1 MYYNAICIFYFYR
14 TQRAHSTHYTGV
26 EMNKLNLKKLLTLL
40 VCLTLIVSVVLLA
53 ACNKNDDN
61 KGSTEDN
68 TSASPSFTN
77 GNFRSYTTSD
87 KGYPYA
93 PSSFTGS
100 PTSDTEGST
109 LPKLETVKRGVIN
122 LADYQNL
129 GAWCTF
135 SKFDANRLTD
145 EEDAKNYNKD
155 DNVLM
160 INNTEA
166 RYYMYRSSEFSA
178 AANTKYLLQVD
189 VRTANLDGGEKKG
202 ATIKIAKSYSSGS
215 SIPATEGY
223 ASFDA
228 ITVGEWTTYSF
239 IIDGKYNGSTSL
251 ELQLMLGNNNLRDEY
266 KTSGYAFFDNIR
278 LTTVKDD
285 TVLPAGE
292 NVKTITLSVPN
303 GSFDYKTTSDY
314 PYLYNRVT
322 TTDTNSNY
330 GLVNKVDAKDGKIT
344 LVGEYKIDA
353 DALKD
358 HDKDHGNVFAIYN
371 VAEARMGFYTTNP
384 LYFKRGGYY
393 KVTVSLNTDYIESGS
408 AYLALGKSKDLS
420 DNTVIEIGKDAAN
433 PGWKEHV
440 FYVYANEN
448 TADELYFH
456 FGLGKDSDNK
466 AKGYILVDDLKI
478 EETDDTTQTGD
489 YVTDNRFKPTDNK
502 LTDAFVNKSGTD
514 INGVPVT
521 ITGDGEEFSVDDK
534 TPYVSSNFSERNRKF
549 TSAKATIAK
558 FQTKA
563 TLQKDTYYRFSVWV
577 RTVDVPSTSGVVLTV
592 YDGDKDTNSAVK
604 AIATFAAVTTDKD
617 LADSSSSL
625 NGYRE
630 LVCYFHTASLQE
642 QVVTFEISLGS
653 GGAFTSST
661 LFSGTAYIAN
671 ASLVE
676 TDYTKYNGASA
687 SGTYE
692 KKYDWYETLSSE
704 TFTNGQFQKYNYS
717 DTKFFKD
724 GGVNEK
730 GEFQSTSF
738 GVPSGWTLKGE
749 KDKAVAGIVDV
760 NRDALL
766 SNLATKLG
774 VPVDTLKTAP
784 FECKEEDVE
793 TFGIYAGGDSYL
805 FINSADV
812 EGLAKES
819 VRVGYVSNSFTLN
832 ANSYYKIS
840 VMVKVMGDS
849 KASVYLMTD
858 NNIAETNVDSK
869 FENIEA
875 STASQTG
882 GWKRYTFYVKTGFSS
897 ISATLG
903 LYLGGKDVD
912 IALTDA
918 NMVLADGLNGKY
930 VKVDGA
936 YEVYNKNTH
945 KDATETYNYSGS
957 AKGGTVLFDYVIK
970 EDISESVYN
979 AKTASAT
986 ASAADEYE
994 ETKRVEMNLDS
1005 FGLAITPDEN
1015 KPTSPKGWTKTS
1027 LTKDTD
1033 TEQLQSGVIY
1043 STDYKA
1049 HSGESCLIIPYLNT
1063 AGASYYASDAKTLTK
1078 DGFYKISVWA
1088 KLSEGHTGKAYIT
1101 LVATNY
1107 GENSKYVDYAS
1118 QTIEVDSTDWKEYV
1132 FFIKAP
1138 SSDTKIDK
1146 YGDNAKDLS
1155 LKIRLGFGES
1165 ADNKASGYVLF
1176 DDVLIEKLDV
1186 KADDFDKLVDDF
1198 KAEPANAGLTVNTVK
1213 YSAID
1218 KEEETTPDK
1227 EPDKENNKDS
1237 GKNFNWVIFTS
1248 VAFGAIVIIAVAAF
1262 FIKKYLPKHKEGK
1275 QQVDKKKTSKKKE
1288 DDYKNLND

>member
-1 MYYNAICIFYFYR
+1 
-14 TQRAHSTHYTGV
+14 
-26 EMNKLNLKKLLTLL
+26 MNKLNLKKLLTLL

-53 ACNKNDDN
+53 ACNKKDDN

-135 SKFDANRLTD
+135 SKFDAKRLTD

-166 RYYMYRSSEFSA
+166 RYYMYRSSEFSV

-189 VRTANLDGGEKKG
+189 VRTANLDGGKEKG

-228 ITVGEWTTYSF
+228 VTVGEWTTYSF

-285 TVLPAGE
+285 TVLPTE

-330 GLVNKVDAKDGKIT
+330 GLVNAVDAKDGKIT

-358 HDKDHGNVFAIYN
+358 PKDPLKDHGNVFAIYN

-393 KVTVSLNTDYIESGS
+393 KVTVSLNTDNVESGK

-420 DNTVIEIGKDAAN
+420 DNTVIEIGKDAAT

-456 FGLGKDSDNK
+456 FGLGKDSGDK
-466 AKGYILVDDLKI
+466 AKGYILIDDLKI

-489 YVTDNRFKPTDNK
+489 YVTDNRFKPEDNK
-502 LTDAFVNKSGTD
+502 LINAFVNNNKSD
-514 INGVPVT
+514 DNINGVPVT
-521 ITGDGEEFSVDDK
+521 ITGDGEKFSENDK
-534 TPYVSSNFSERNRKF
+534 TPYVSSIFSESNRKF
-549 TSAKATIAK
+549 TSEKATLAK
-558 FQTKA
+558 FQTTA
-563 TLQKDTYYRFSVWV
+563 TLEKDSYYRFSVWV

-592 YDGDKDTNSAVK
+592 YDGNKNTNSAVK

-630 LVCYFHTASLQE
+630 LVCYFHTASLQK
-642 QVVTFEISLGS
+642 QAVTFEISLGS

-760 NRDALL
+760 NRENLL
-766 SNLATKLG
+766 NNLATKLG
-774 VPVDTLKTAP
+774 ITAEVLKAVPVDANDKP
-784 FECKEEDVE
+784 VE
-793 TFGIYAGGDSYL
+793 TFGIYAGGNSYL
-805 FINSADV
+805 LINSADV

-840 VMVKVMGDS
+840 VMVKVINGQ
-849 KASVYLMTD
+849 ASVYLMTD

-903 LYLGGKDVD
+903 LYLGGQDKD

-918 NMVLADGLNGKY
+918 NMTKLENDLSGKY
-930 VKVDGA
+930 VREVAEDGTVTFV
-936 YEVYNKNTH
+936 VYNKNTH
-945 KDATETYNYSGS
+945 KDVKDTYNYNGS

-970 EDISESVYN
+970 EDISE
-979 AKTASAT
+979 SAT

-1005 FGLAITPDEN
+1005 FGLATTPDEN

-1088 KLSEGHTGKAYIT
+1088 KLSAGHTGKAYIT

-1118 QTIEVDSTDWKEYV
+1118 QTIEVNSTDWKEYV

-1186 KADDFDKLVDDF
+1186 KADEFDKHVNDF
-1198 KAEPANAGLTVNTVK
+1198 KAAPEHAGLTVNTVK

-1248 VAFGAIVIIAVAAF
+1248 VAFGAIVVIAVAAF

>member
-1 MYYNAICIFYFYR
+1 
-14 TQRAHSTHYTGV
+14 
-26 EMNKLNLKKLLTLL
+26 MNKLNLKKLLTLL

-61 KGSTEDN
+61 KGSTEDS

-135 SKFDANRLTD
+135 SKFDAKRLTD

-166 RYYMYRSSEFSA
+166 RYYMYRSSEFSV

-189 VRTANLDGGEKKG
+189 VRTANLNGGAKNG

-285 TVLPAGE
+285 TVLPTE

-330 GLVNKVDAKDGKIT
+330 GLVNEVDAKDGKIT
-344 LVGEYKIDA
+344 LVNEYAVDA
-353 DALKD
+353 AAVEG
-358 HDKDHGNVFAIYN
+358 HGSVFAIYN
-371 VAEARMGFYTTNP
+371 VADARMGFYTTNP

-420 DNTVIEIGKDAAN
+420 DNKIIPVGKDTEH

-456 FGLGKDSDNK
+456 FGLGKDSDDK

-521 ITGDGEEFSVDDK
+521 ITGDGEEFSADDK

-577 RTVDVPSTSGVVLTV
+577 RTVDVPSTSGVVLTI
-592 YDGDKDTNSAVK
+592 YDGNKDDTNPAAK

-630 LVCYFHTASLQE
+630 LVCYFHTASLQN
-642 QVVTFEISLGS
+642 QDVTFEISLGS

-805 FINSADV
+805 LINSADV

-858 NNIAETNVDSK
+858 NNISETNVDSK

-875 STASQTG
+875 STGVATG

-945 KDATETYNYSGS
+945 KDATETYNYKDS

-1118 QTIEVDSTDWKEYV
+1118 QTIEVNSTSWKEYV

-1146 YGDNAKDLS
+1146 YGENAKDLS

-1248 VAFGAIVIIAVAAF
+1248 VAFGAIVVIAVAAF

>member
-1 MYYNAICIFYFYR
+1 
-14 TQRAHSTHYTGV
+14 
-26 EMNKLNLKKLLTLL
+26 MNKLNLKKLLTLL

-53 ACNKNDDN
+53 ACNKKTDDN
-61 KGSTEDN
+61 KTPDN

-87 KGYPYA
+87 KGYPHA

-135 SKFDANRLTD
+135 SKFDAKRLTG

-189 VRTANLDGGEKKG
+189 VRTANLNGGEKKG

-228 ITVGEWTTYSF
+228 VTVGEWTTYSF

-285 TVLPAGE
+285 TVLPTE

-330 GLVNKVDAKDGKIT
+330 GLVNEVDAKDGKIT
-344 LVGEYKIDA
+344 LVNEYKVAA
-353 DALKD
+353 DAVKG
-358 HDKDHGNVFAIYN
+358 HGSVFAIYN
-371 VAEARMGFYTTNP
+371 VADARMGFYTTNP

-393 KVTVSLNTDYIESGS
+393 KVTVSLNTKYVENGK

-420 DNTVIEIGKDAAN
+420 DNTVIEIAQKDSEN
-433 PGWKEHV
+433 NGWNEYT

-478 EETDDTTQTGD
+478 EETEDTTQTGD
-489 YVTDNRFKPTDNK
+489 YVTDNRFKPADNK

-521 ITGDGEEFSVDDK
+521 ITGDGEEFSADDK

-549 TSAKATIAK
+549 TSAKATLAK

-592 YDGDKDTNSAVK
+592 YDGDKDVNSAAK

-630 LVCYFHTASLQE
+630 LVCYFHTASLQN
-642 QVVTFEISLGS
+642 QDVTFEISLGS

-760 NRDALL
+760 NRENLL
-766 SNLATKLG
+766 NNLATKIGITAEVLKA
-774 VPVDTLKTAP
+774 VPVNADDKP
-784 FECKEEDVE
+784 VE

-805 FINSADV
+805 LINSADV

-858 NNIAETNVDSK
+858 NNISETNVDSK

-912 IALTDA
+912 IALTDT

-930 VKVDGA
+930 VKKA
-936 YEVYNKNTH
+936 ANEYEVYNKNTH
-945 KDATETYNYSGS
+945 KDATETYNYKDS

-1005 FGLAITPDEN
+1005 FGLATTPDEN

-1118 QTIEVDSTDWKEYV
+1118 QTIEVNSTEWKEYV

-1146 YGDNAKDLS
+1146 YGENAKDLS

-1186 KADDFDKLVDDF
+1186 KADDFDKHVSDF
-1198 KAEPANAGLTVNTVK
+1198 KAANAGLTVNTVK

-1227 EPDKENNKDS
+1227 EPGKEDNKNS

-1248 VAFGAIVIIAVAAF
+1248 VAFGAIVVIAVAAF

-1275 QQVDKKKTSKKKE
+1275 QQVDKKKASKKKE

>member
-1 MYYNAICIFYFYR
+1 
-14 TQRAHSTHYTGV
+14 
-26 EMNKLNLKKLLTLL
+26 MNKLNLKKLLTLL

-53 ACNKNDDN
+53 ACNKKTDDN
-61 KGSTEDN
+61 KTPDN

-135 SKFDANRLTD
+135 SKFDAKRLTG

-166 RYYMYRSSEFSA
+166 RYYMYRSSEFSV

-189 VRTANLDGGEKKG
+189 VRTANLNGGEKKG

-228 ITVGEWTTYSF
+228 VTVGEWTTYSF

-285 TVLPAGE
+285 TVLPTE

-330 GLVNKVDAKDGKIT
+330 GLVNEVDAKDGKIT
-344 LVGEYKIDA
+344 LVNEYAVDA
-353 DALKD
+353 AAVEG
-358 HDKDHGNVFAIYN
+358 HGSVFAIYN
-371 VAEARMGFYTTNP
+371 VADARMGFYTTNP

-393 KVTVSLNTDYIESGS
+393 KVTVSLNTKYVENGK

-420 DNTVIEIGKDAAN
+420 DNTIIEIAQKDSEN
-433 PGWKEHV
+433 NGWNEYT

-489 YVTDNRFKPTDNK
+489 YVTDNRFKSADNK

-521 ITGDGEEFSVDDK
+521 ITGDGEEFSADDK
-534 TPYVSSNFSERNRKF
+534 TPYESTAFSTNNRKF
-549 TSAKATIAK
+549 TSAKATLAK

-592 YDGDKDTNSAVK
+592 YDGDKDVNSAAK

-630 LVCYFHTASLQE
+630 LVCYFHTASLQN
-642 QVVTFEISLGS
+642 QDVTFEISLGS

-760 NRDALL
+760 NRENLL
-766 SNLATKLG
+766 NNLATKIGITAEVLKA
-774 VPVDTLKTAP
+774 VPVDANDKP
-784 FECKEEDVE
+784 VE
-793 TFGIYAGGDSYL
+793 TFGIYAGGNSYL
-805 FINSADV
+805 LINSADV

-840 VMVKVMGDS
+840 VMVKVINGQ
-849 KASVYLMTD
+849 ASVYLMTD

-869 FENIEA
+869 FENIGA
-875 STASQTG
+875 STGVMTG

-930 VKVDGA
+930 VKKA
-936 YEVYNKNTH
+936 ANEYEVYNKNTH
-945 KDATETYNYSGS
+945 KDATETYNYKDS

-1005 FGLAITPDEN
+1005 FGLATTPDEN

-1118 QTIEVDSTDWKEYV
+1118 QTIEVNSTDWKEYV

-1146 YGDNAKDLS
+1146 YGENAKDLS

-1186 KADDFDKLVDDF
+1186 KADEFDKHVNDF
-1198 KAEPANAGLTVNTVK
+1198 KAANTGLTVNTVK

-1248 VAFGAIVIIAVAAF
+1248 VAFGAIVVIAVAAF

>member
-1 MYYNAICIFYFYR
+1 
-14 TQRAHSTHYTGV
+14 
-26 EMNKLNLKKLLTLL
+26 MNKLNLKKLLTLL
-40 VCLTLIVSVVLLA
+40 VCLTLIASVVLLA

-135 SKFDANRLTD
+135 SKFDAKRLTG

-189 VRTANLDGGEKKG
+189 VRTANLNGGEKKG

-285 TVLPAGE
+285 TVLPTE

-314 PYLYNRVT
+314 PYLYNRIT

-330 GLVNKVDAKDGKIT
+330 GLVNEFGAKDENGKIT

-353 DALKD
+353 DAL
-358 HDKDHGNVFAIYN
+358 KDHGNVFAIYN

-393 KVTVSLNTDYIESGS
+393 KVTVSLNTDNVESGK

-478 EETDDTTQTGD
+478 EETDDTTQPD
-489 YVTDNRFKPTDNK
+489 APNVTDNRFKAEDNK
-502 LTDAFVNKSGTD
+502 LTDAFINKSGTD

-521 ITGDGEEFSVDDK
+521 IIGDGEKFSADDK
-534 TPYVSSNFSERNRKF
+534 TPYVSSIFSARNRKF
-549 TSAKATIAK
+549 TSAKATLAK

-592 YDGDKDTNSAVK
+592 YDGDKDENSAAK

-724 GGVNEK
+724 GGKDSSNTDAV
-730 GEFQSTSF
+730 FQSTSF

-760 NRDALL
+760 NRENLL
-766 SNLATKLG
+766 NNLATKLG
-774 VPVDTLKTAP
+774 VSVDTLKTAP

-793 TFGIYAGGDSYL
+793 TFGIYAGGSSYL
-805 FINSADV
+805 LINSANV

-858 NNIAETNVDSK
+858 NNISETNVDSK
-869 FENIEA
+869 FENIVEA

-903 LYLGGKDVD
+903 LYLGGEDKD

-918 NMVLADGLNGKY
+918 NMVPTGGLNGKY
-930 VKVDGA
+930 VKKADNE

-945 KDATETYNYSGS
+945 KDATETYNYSGK
-957 AKGGTVLFDYVIK
+957 ANGGTVLFDYVIK

-1005 FGLAITPDEN
+1005 FGLATTPDEN

-1118 QTIEVDSTDWKEYV
+1118 QTIEVNSTDWKEYV

-1176 DDVLIEKLDV
+1176 DDVLIEKLDA
-1186 KADDFDKLVDDF
+1186 KADTFDQYVNDF
-1198 KAEPANAGLTVNTVK
+1198 KAANADLTVNTVK

-1227 EPDKENNKDS
+1227 EPDKENSKDS

-1248 VAFGAIVIIAVAAF
+1248 VAFGAIVVIAVAAF

>member
-1 MYYNAICIFYFYR
+1 
-14 TQRAHSTHYTGV
+14 
-26 EMNKLNLKKLLTLL
+26 MNKLNLKKLLTLL

-53 ACNKNDDN
+53 ACNKKDDN

-135 SKFDANRLTD
+135 SKFDAKRLTG

-166 RYYMYRSSEFSA
+166 RYYMYRSSEFSV

-189 VRTANLDGGEKKG
+189 VRTANLNGGEKKG

-228 ITVGEWTTYSF
+228 VTVGEWTTYSF

-285 TVLPAGE
+285 TVLPTE

-330 GLVNKVDAKDGKIT
+330 GLVNEVDAKDGKIT
-344 LVGEYKIDA
+344 LVNEYAVDA
-353 DALKD
+353 AAVKG
-358 HDKDHGNVFAIYN
+358 HGSVFAIYN
-371 VAEARMGFYTTNP
+371 VADARMGFYTTNP

-393 KVTVSLNTDYIESGS
+393 KVTVSLNTKYVENGK

-420 DNTVIEIGKDAAN
+420 DNTVIEIAQKDSEN
-433 PGWKEHV
+433 NGWNEYT

-456 FGLGKDSDNK
+456 FGLGKDSDDKNK

-478 EETDDTTQTGD
+478 EETDDISQTGD
-489 YVTDNRFKPTDNK
+489 NVTNSRFKPEDNK

-521 ITGDGEEFSVDDK
+521 ITGDGEEFSADDK
-534 TPYVSSNFSERNRKF
+534 TPYVSSIFSARNRKF
-549 TSAKATIAK
+549 TSAKATLAK

-592 YDGDKDTNSAVK
+592 YDGDKDVNSAAK

-630 LVCYFHTASLQE
+630 LVCYFHTASLQN
-642 QVVTFEISLGS
+642 QDVTFEISLGS

-760 NRDALL
+760 NRENLL
-766 SNLATKLG
+766 NNLATKIGITAEVLKA
-774 VPVDTLKTAP
+774 VPVDANDKP
-784 FECKEEDVE
+784 VE
-793 TFGIYAGGDSYL
+793 TFGIYAGGNSYL
-805 FINSADV
+805 LINSANV

-858 NNIAETNVDSK
+858 NNISETNVDSK

-903 LYLGGKDVD
+903 LYLGGQDKDV
-912 IALTDA
+912 ALTDA

-930 VKVDGA
+930 VKKA
-936 YEVYNKNTH
+936 ANEYEVYNKNTH
-945 KDATETYNYSGS
+945 KDATETYNYKDS

-1005 FGLAITPDEN
+1005 FGLATTPDEN

-1118 QTIEVDSTDWKEYV
+1118 QTIEVNSTDWKEYV

-1186 KADDFDKLVDDF
+1186 KADAFDKHVDDF
-1198 KAEPANAGLTVNTVK
+1198 KTANAGAKVNTVK

-1227 EPDKENNKDS
+1227 EPGKEDNKNS

-1248 VAFGAIVIIAVAAF
+1248 VAFGAIVVIAVAAF

>member
-1 MYYNAICIFYFYR
+1 
-14 TQRAHSTHYTGV
+14 
-26 EMNKLNLKKLLTLL
+26 MNKLNLKKLLTLL

-53 ACNKNDDN
+53 ACNKKPDDN
-61 KGSTEDN
+61 KTPDN

-122 LADYQNL
+122 LADYANL

-135 SKFDANRLTD
+135 SKFDAKRLTG

-166 RYYMYRSSEFSA
+166 RYYMYRSSEFSV

-189 VRTANLDGGEKKG
+189 VRTANLNGGEKKG

-228 ITVGEWTTYSF
+228 VTVGEWTTYSF

-285 TVLPAGE
+285 TVLPTE

-330 GLVNKVDAKDGKIT
+330 GLVNEVDAKDGKIT
-344 LVGEYKIDA
+344 LVNEYAVDA
-353 DALKD
+353 AAVKG
-358 HDKDHGNVFAIYN
+358 HGSVFAIYN
-371 VAEARMGFYTTNP
+371 VADARMGFYTTNP

-393 KVTVSLNTDYIESGS
+393 KVTVSLNTKYVENGK

-420 DNTVIEIGKDAAN
+420 DNTVIEIAQKDSEN
-433 PGWKEHV
+433 NGWNEYT

-456 FGLGKDSDNK
+456 FGLGKDSDDKNK

-478 EETDDTTQTGD
+478 EETDDISQTGD
-489 YVTDNRFKPTDNK
+489 NVTNSRFKPEDNK

-521 ITGDGEEFSVDDK
+521 ITGDGEEFSADDK
-534 TPYVSSNFSERNRKF
+534 TPYVSPIFSAKNRKF
-549 TSAKATIAK
+549 TSAKATLAK
-558 FQTKA
+558 FQTTAK
-563 TLQKDTYYRFSVWV
+563 LQKDTYYRFSVWV

-592 YDGDKDTNSAVK
+592 YDGDKDKNSAVK

-630 LVCYFHTASLQE
+630 LVCYFHTASTQDE
-642 QVVTFEISLGS
+642 QPVTFEISLGS

-724 GGVNEK
+724 GGKDSNNTDAV
-730 GEFQSTSF
+730 FQSTAF

-760 NRDALL
+760 NRENLL
-766 SNLATKLG
+766 NNLATKIGITAEVLKA
-774 VPVDTLKTAP
+774 VPVDANDKP
-784 FECKEEDVE
+784 VE
-793 TFGIYAGGDSYL
+793 TFGIYAGGNSYL
-805 FINSADV
+805 LINSVDV

-858 NNIAETNVDSK
+858 NNISETNVDSK
-869 FENIEA
+869 FENIVEA

-903 LYLGGKDVD
+903 LYLGGEDKD

-930 VKVDGA
+930 VKKA
-936 YEVYNKNTH
+936 ANEYEVYNKNTH
-945 KDATETYNYSGS
+945 KDATETYNYKDS

-1005 FGLAITPDEN
+1005 FGLATTPDEN

-1118 QTIEVDSTDWKEYV
+1118 QTIEVNSTDWKEYV

-1146 YGDNAKDLS
+1146 YGENAKDLS

-1186 KADDFDKLVDDF
+1186 KADEFDKHVNDF
-1198 KAEPANAGLTVNTVK
+1198 KAAHADLTVNTVK

-1227 EPDKENNKDS
+1227 EPGKEDNKDS
-1237 GKNFNWVIFTS
+1237 GKKFNWVIFTS
-1248 VAFGAIVIIAVAAF
+1248 VAFGAIVVIAVAAF

>member
-1 MYYNAICIFYFYR
+1 
-14 TQRAHSTHYTGV
+14 
-26 EMNKLNLKKLLTLL
+26 MNKLNLKKLLTLL

-53 ACNKNDDN
+53 ACNKKTDDN
-61 KGSTEDN
+61 KTTDN

-87 KGYPYA
+87 SGYPYA

-100 PTSDTEGST
+100 PTSNAEGST

-122 LADYQNL
+122 LADYANL

-135 SKFDANRLTD
+135 QKFDAKRLTD

-285 TVLPAGE
+285 TVLPTE

-330 GLVNKVDAKDGKIT
+330 GLVNEVDAKDGKIT
-344 LVGEYKIDA
+344 LVNEYAVDA
-353 DALKD
+353 AAVEG
-358 HDKDHGNVFAIYN
+358 HGSVFAIYN
-371 VAEARMGFYTTNP
+371 VTDARMGFYTTNP

-393 KVTVSLNTDYIESGS
+393 KVTVSLNTKHVENGK

-420 DNTVIEIGKDAAN
+420 DNTVIEIEQKDSEN
-433 PGWKEHV
+433 NGWNEYT

-478 EETDDTTQTGD
+478 EETDDTTQTGGN
-489 YVTDNRFKPTDNK
+489 VTDNRFKPTDNK

-521 ITGDGEEFSVDDK
+521 ITGDGEEFSADDK

-592 YDGDKDTNSAVK
+592 YDGDKDKNSAVK

-630 LVCYFHTASLQE
+630 LVCYFHTSSLQN
-642 QVVTFEISLGS
+642 QDVTFEISLGS

-692 KKYDWYETLSSE
+692 KKYDWYETLSGE

-760 NRDALL
+760 NRENLL
-766 SNLATKLG
+766 NNLATKLG
-774 VPVDTLKTAP
+774 VSVDTLKNAP
-784 FECKEEDVE
+784 FTPADKDIA
-793 TFGIYAGGDSYL
+793 TYGIYAGGSSYL
-805 FINSADV
+805 LINSENV
-812 EGLAKES
+812 PGLAKES

-875 STASQTG
+875 STGVITG

-912 IALTDA
+912 VELTDD
-918 NMVLADGLNGKY
+918 NVKLAEGTTGKYTKVEGKY
-930 VKVDGA
+930 VL
-936 YEVYNKNTH
+936 YNKNVHTGENV
-945 KDATETYNYSGS
+945 ETYNYKES

-970 EDISESVYN
+970 EDISESVYD

-986 ASAADEYE
+986 ASAANEYE

-1005 FGLAITPDEN
+1005 FGLATTPDQD

-1118 QTIEVDSTDWKEYV
+1118 QTIEVNSTDWKEYV

-1186 KADDFDKLVDDF
+1186 KADDFDKHVNDF
-1198 KAEPANAGLTVNTVK
+1198 KAAHADLTVNTVK

-1248 VAFGAIVIIAVAAF
+1248 VAFGAIVVIAVAAF

>member
-1 MYYNAICIFYFYR
+1 
-14 TQRAHSTHYTGV
+14 
-26 EMNKLNLKKLLTLL
+26 MNKLNLKKLLTLL

-53 ACNKNDDN
+53 ACNKKDDN

-135 SKFDANRLTD
+135 SKFDAKRLTD

-166 RYYMYRSSEFSA
+166 RYYMYRSSEFSV

-228 ITVGEWTTYSF
+228 VTVGEWTTYSF

-285 TVLPAGE
+285 TVLPTE

-330 GLVNKVDAKDGKIT
+330 GLVNEVDAKDGKIT
-344 LVGEYKIDA
+344 LVNEYAVDA
-353 DALKD
+353 AAVEG
-358 HDKDHGNVFAIYN
+358 HGSVFAIYN
-371 VAEARMGFYTTNP
+371 VADARMGFYTTNP

-420 DNTVIEIGKDAAN
+420 DNTIIPVGKDAAN

-456 FGLGKDSDNK
+456 FGLGKDGDNK

-502 LTDAFVNKSGTD
+502 LTEAFVNKNKIGEN

-521 ITGDGEEFSVDDK
+521 IIGDGEKFSADDA
-534 TPYVSSNFSERNRKF
+534 PYKSTAFSDNNRKF
-549 TSAKATIAK
+549 TSEKATLAK

-592 YDGDKDTNSAVK
+592 YDGDIIDKNSAAK

-642 QVVTFEISLGS
+642 QDVTFEISLGS

-717 DTKFFKD
+717 DTKFFKK

-730 GEFQSTSF
+730 GKFQSTSF

-760 NRDALL
+760 NREDLL
-766 SNLATKLG
+766 NNLATKLG
-774 VPVDTLKTAP
+774 VSVDTLKNAP
-784 FECKEEDVE
+784 FTPDKDITTYGTFAGGSSYLLINSEDVP
-793 TFGIYAGGDSYL
+793 
-805 FINSADV
+805 
-812 EGLAKES
+812 GLAKET

-840 VMVKVMGDS
+840 VLVKVIKGQ
-849 KASVYLMTD
+849 ASVYLMTD
-858 NNIAETNVDSK
+858 NNIAETNKNSK
-869 FENIEA
+869 FESIN
-875 STASQTG
+875 STVSSETG
-882 GWKRYTFYVKTGFSS
+882 DWKRYTFYVKTGFSS

-912 IALTDA
+912 VDA
-918 NMVLADGLNGKY
+918 NMEEAAPGTTGKYTKVDGKY
-930 VKVDGA
+930 VL
-936 YEVYNKNTH
+936 YNKNVHTGDEV
-945 KDATETYNYSGS
+945 KTYNYNGS
-957 AKGGTVLFDYVIK
+957 ATGGTVLFDYVIK
-970 EDISESVYN
+970 EDISESVYDI
-979 AKTASAT
+979 KTAEAV
-986 ASAADEYE
+986 ASADGSIE
-994 ETKRVEMNLDS
+994 EINRVEMNLDS
-1005 FGLAITPDEN
+1005 FGLATTPDED

-1033 TEQLQSGVIY
+1033 TEYLQSGVIY
-1043 STDYKA
+1043 STTYKA
-1049 HSGESCLIIPYLNT
+1049 HSGDSCLIIPYRNT
-1063 AGASYYASDAKTLTK
+1063 ETGPGASYYASDAKTLTK

-1118 QTIEVDSTDWKEYV
+1118 QTIEVNSTDWKEYV

-1176 DDVLIEKLDV
+1176 DDVLIEKLNV
-1186 KADDFDKLVDDF
+1186 KTEGEFDKHVSDF
-1198 KAEPANAGLTVNTVK
+1198 KAKPEHAGLTVNTVK

-1248 VAFGAIVIIAVAAF
+1248 VAFGAIVVIAVAAF

-1275 QQVDKKKTSKKKE
+1275 PQVDKKKTSKKKE

>member
-1 MYYNAICIFYFYR
+1 
-14 TQRAHSTHYTGV
+14 
-26 EMNKLNLKKLLTLL
+26 MNKLNLKKLLTLL

-53 ACNKNDDN
+53 ACNKKTDDN
-61 KGSTEDN
+61 KTTDN

-135 SKFDANRLTD
+135 SKFDAKRLTG

-189 VRTANLDGGEKKG
+189 VRTANLNGGEKKG

-285 TVLPAGE
+285 TVLPTE

-330 GLVNKVDAKDGKIT
+330 GLVNEVDAKDGKIT
-344 LVGEYKIDA
+344 LVNEYKVAA
-353 DALKD
+353 DAVKG
-358 HDKDHGNVFAIYN
+358 HGSVFAIYN
-371 VAEARMGFYTTNP
+371 VADARMGFYTTNP

-393 KVTVSLNTDYIESGS
+393 KITVSLNTKYVENGK

-420 DNTVIEIGKDAAN
+420 DNTVIEIAQKDSEN
-433 PGWKEHV
+433 NGWNEYT

-489 YVTDNRFKPTDNK
+489 YVTDNRFKPADNK

-521 ITGDGEEFSVDDK
+521 ITGDGEEFSADDK

-549 TSAKATIAK
+549 TSAKATLAK

-592 YDGDKDTNSAVK
+592 YDGDKDENSAVK

-630 LVCYFHTASLQE
+630 LVCYFHTASLQN
-642 QVVTFEISLGS
+642 QDVTFEISLGS

-760 NRDALL
+760 NRENLL
-766 SNLATKLG
+766 NNLATKLG
-774 VPVDTLKTAP
+774 ITAEVLKAVPVDANDKP
-784 FECKEEDVE
+784 VE
-793 TFGIYAGGDSYL
+793 TFGIYAGGSSYL
-805 FINSADV
+805 LINSADV

-875 STASQTG
+875 STGVMTG

-930 VKVDGA
+930 VKKA
-936 YEVYNKNTH
+936 ANEYEVYNKNTH
-945 KDATETYNYSGS
+945 KDATETYNYKDS

-970 EDISESVYN
+970 EDISESVYD

-1005 FGLAITPDEN
+1005 FGLATTPDEN

-1146 YGDNAKDLS
+1146 YGENAKDLS

-1186 KADDFDKLVDDF
+1186 KADEFDKHVNDF
-1198 KAEPANAGLTVNTVK
+1198 KAANTDLTVNTVK

-1227 EPDKENNKDS
+1227 EPGKEDNKTS

-1248 VAFGAIVIIAVAAF
+1248 VAFGAIVVIAVAAF
-1262 FIKKYLPKHKEGK
+1262 FLKKYLPKHKEGK

>member
-1 MYYNAICIFYFYR
+1 
-14 TQRAHSTHYTGV
+14 
-26 EMNKLNLKKLLTLL
+26 MNKLNLKKLLTLL

-53 ACNKNDDN
+53 ACNKKTDDN
-61 KGSTEDN
+61 KTPDN

-135 SKFDANRLTD
+135 SKFDAKRLTG

-166 RYYMYRSSEFSA
+166 RYYMYRSSEFSV

-189 VRTANLDGGEKKG
+189 VRTANLNGGEKKG

-228 ITVGEWTTYSF
+228 VTVGEWTTYSF

-285 TVLPAGE
+285 TVLPTE

-314 PYLYNRVT
+314 PYLYNRVP

-330 GLVNKVDAKDGKIT
+330 GLVNEVDAKDGKIT
-344 LVGEYKIDA
+344 LVNEYAVDA
-353 DALKD
+353 AAVKG
-358 HDKDHGNVFAIYN
+358 HGSVFAIYN
-371 VAEARMGFYTTNP
+371 VADARMGFYTTNP

-393 KVTVSLNTDYIESGS
+393 KVTVSLNTKYVENGK

-420 DNTVIEIGKDAAN
+420 DNTVIEIAQKDSEN
-433 PGWKEHV
+433 NGWNEYT

-456 FGLGKDSDNK
+456 FGLGKDSDKNK

-478 EETDDTTQTGD
+478 EETDDTTQTGNN
-489 YVTDNRFKPTDNK
+489 VTDNRFKPADNK

-521 ITGDGEEFSVDDK
+521 ITGDGEEFSADDK
-534 TPYVSSNFSERNRKF
+534 TPYVSSIFSAKNRKF
-549 TSAKATIAK
+549 TSAKATLAK

-592 YDGDKDTNSAVK
+592 YDGNKDKNSAAK

-630 LVCYFHTASLQE
+630 LVCYFHTASLQN
-642 QVVTFEISLGS
+642 QDVTFEISLGS

-760 NRDALL
+760 NRENLL
-766 SNLATKLG
+766 NNLATKIGITAEVLKA
-774 VPVDTLKTAP
+774 VPVDANDKP
-784 FECKEEDVE
+784 VE
-793 TFGIYAGGDSYL
+793 TFGIYAGGNSYL
-805 FINSADV
+805 LINSADV

-840 VMVKVMGDS
+840 VMVKVINGQ
-849 KASVYLMTD
+849 ASVYLMTD

-912 IALTDA
+912 IDLTDA

-930 VKVDGA
+930 VKKA
-936 YEVYNKNTH
+936 ANEYEVYNKNTH
-945 KDATETYNYSGS
+945 KDATETYNYKDS

-1005 FGLAITPDEN
+1005 FGLATTPDEN

-1118 QTIEVDSTDWKEYV
+1118 QTIEVNSTDWKEYV

-1186 KADDFDKLVDDF
+1186 KADEFDNHVNDF
-1198 KAEPANAGLTVNTVK
+1198 KTAHADLTVNTVK

-1248 VAFGAIVIIAVAAF
+1248 VAFGAIVVIAVAAF

>member
-1 MYYNAICIFYFYR
+1 
-14 TQRAHSTHYTGV
+14 
-26 EMNKLNLKKLLTLL
+26 MNKLNLKKLLTLL

-53 ACNKNDDN
+53 ACNKKTDDN
-61 KGSTEDN
+61 KTTDN

-135 SKFDANRLTD
+135 SKFDAKRLTG

-166 RYYMYRSSEFSA
+166 RYYMYRSSEFSV

-189 VRTANLDGGEKKG
+189 VRTANLNGGEKKG

-228 ITVGEWTTYSF
+228 VTVGEWTTYSF
-239 IIDGKYNGSTSL
+239 IIDGKYNGNTSL

-285 TVLPAGE
+285 TVLPTE

-330 GLVNKVDAKDGKIT
+330 GLVNEVDAKDGKIT
-344 LVGEYKIDA
+344 LVNEYAVDA
-353 DALKD
+353 AAVEG
-358 HDKDHGNVFAIYN
+358 HGSVFAIYN
-371 VAEARMGFYTTNP
+371 VADARMGFYTTNP

-393 KVTVSLNTDYIESGS
+393 KVTVSLNTKYVENGT

-420 DNTVIEIGKDAAN
+420 DNTVIEIEQKN
-433 PGWKEHV
+433 SENNGWNDYT
-440 FYVYANEN
+440 FFVYANEN

-478 EETDDTTQTGD
+478 EETNDTTQTGD
-489 YVTDNRFKPTDNK
+489 YVTDNRFKSADNK

-521 ITGDGEEFSVDDK
+521 ITGDGEEFSADDK
-534 TPYVSSNFSERNRKF
+534 TPYVSSIFSAKNRKF
-549 TSAKATIAK
+549 TSAKATLAK

-592 YDGDKDTNSAVK
+592 YDGDKDTNSAAK

-630 LVCYFHTASLQE
+630 LVCYFHTASLQN
-642 QVVTFEISLGS
+642 QDVTFEISLGS

-760 NRDALL
+760 NRENLL
-766 SNLATKLG
+766 NNLATKLG
-774 VPVDTLKTAP
+774 ITAEVLKAVPVDADDKP
-784 FECKEEDVE
+784 VE

-805 FINSADV
+805 LINSADV

-840 VMVKVMGDS
+840 VMVKVINGQ
-849 KASVYLMTD
+849 ASVYLMTD
-858 NNIAETNVDSK
+858 NNISETNVDSK

-930 VKVDGA
+930 VKKA
-936 YEVYNKNTH
+936 ANEYEVYNKNTH
-945 KDATETYNYSGS
+945 KDATETYNYKDS

-994 ETKRVEMNLDS
+994 EIKRVEMNLDS
-1005 FGLAITPDEN
+1005 FGLATTPDEN
-1015 KPTSPKGWTKTS
+1015 NPTSPKGWTKTS

-1118 QTIEVDSTDWKEYV
+1118 QTIEVNSTDWKEYV

-1186 KADDFDKLVDDF
+1186 KADEFDKHVNDF
-1198 KAEPANAGLTVNTVK
+1198 KTAHADLTVNTVK

-1248 VAFGAIVIIAVAAF
+1248 VAFGAIVVIAVAAF

>member
-1 MYYNAICIFYFYR
+1 
-14 TQRAHSTHYTGV
+14 
-26 EMNKLNLKKLLTLL
+26 MNKLNLKKLLTLL

-53 ACNKNDDN
+53 ACNKKTDDN
-61 KGSTEDN
+61 KTTDN

-135 SKFDANRLTD
+135 SKFDAKRLTG

-228 ITVGEWTTYSF
+228 VTVGEWTTYSF

-285 TVLPAGE
+285 TVLPTE

-330 GLVNKVDAKDGKIT
+330 GLVNEVDAKDGKIT
-344 LVGEYKIDA
+344 LVNEYAVDA
-353 DALKD
+353 AAVKG
-358 HDKDHGNVFAIYN
+358 HGSVFAIYN
-371 VAEARMGFYTTNP
+371 VADARMGFYTTNP

-420 DNTVIEIGKDAAN
+420 DNKIIPVGKDTEN

-456 FGLGKDSDNK
+456 FGLGKDSGDK
-466 AKGYILVDDLKI
+466 AKGYILIDDLKI
-478 EETDDTTQTGD
+478 EETDDTTQPSD
-489 YVTDNRFKPTDNK
+489 NDNRFKPEDNK
-502 LTDAFVNKSGTD
+502 LINAFVNKSGTD
-514 INGVPVT
+514 INGVSVT
-521 ITGDGEEFSVDDK
+521 ITGDGEEFSADDK
-534 TPYVSSNFSERNRKF
+534 TPYVSPIFSAKNRKF
-549 TSAKATIAK
+549 TSAKATLAK
-558 FQTKA
+558 FRATA
-563 TLQKDTYYRFSVWV
+563 TLEKDTYYRFSVWV

-592 YDGDKDTNSAVK
+592 YDGDKDTNSAAK

-630 LVCYFHTASLQE
+630 LVCYFHTASLQN
-642 QVVTFEISLGS
+642 QDVTFEISLGS

-760 NRDALL
+760 NRENLL
-766 SNLATKLG
+766 NNLATKLG
-774 VPVDTLKTAP
+774 ITAEVLKAVPVDADDKP
-784 FECKEEDVE
+784 VE
-793 TFGIYAGGDSYL
+793 TFGIYAGGNSYL
-805 FINSADV
+805 LINSADV

-858 NNIAETNVDSK
+858 NNISETNVDSK

-930 VKVDGA
+930 VKKA
-936 YEVYNKNTH
+936 ANEYEVYNKNTH
-945 KDATETYNYSGS
+945 KDATETYNYSGKAS
-957 AKGGTVLFDYVIK
+957 GKANGGTVLFDYVIK

-1005 FGLAITPDEN
+1005 FGLATTPDQD

-1118 QTIEVDSTDWKEYV
+1118 QTIEVNSTEWKEYV

-1186 KADDFDKLVDDF
+1186 NADNFDKHVNDF
-1198 KAEPANAGLTVNTVK
+1198 KAAPEHAGLTVNTVK

-1248 VAFGAIVIIAVAAF
+1248 VAFGAIVVIAVAAF

>member
-1 MYYNAICIFYFYR
+1 
-14 TQRAHSTHYTGV
+14 
-26 EMNKLNLKKLLTLL
+26 MNKLNLKKLLTLL

-53 ACNKNDDN
+53 ACNKKADDN
-61 KGSTEDN
+61 KTPDN

-135 SKFDANRLTD
+135 SKFDAKRLTG

-189 VRTANLDGGEKKG
+189 VRTANLNGGEKKG

-228 ITVGEWTTYSF
+228 VTVGEWTTYSF

-285 TVLPAGE
+285 TVLPTE

-330 GLVNKVDAKDGKIT
+330 GLVNEVDAKDGKIT
-344 LVGEYKIDA
+344 LVNEYTVDA
-353 DALKD
+353 AAVKG
-358 HDKDHGNVFAIYN
+358 HGSVFAIYN
-371 VAEARMGFYTTNP
+371 VADARMGFYTTNP

-393 KVTVSLNTDYIESGS
+393 KVTVSLNTKYVDVKSGK

-420 DNTVIEIGKDAAN
+420 DNTVIEIAQKDSEN
-433 PGWKEHV
+433 NGWNEYT

-489 YVTDNRFKPTDNK
+489 YVTDNRFKPADNK

-521 ITGDGEEFSVDDK
+521 ITGDGEEFSADDK
-534 TPYVSSNFSERNRKF
+534 TPYVSSIFSARNRKF

-592 YDGDKDTNSAVK
+592 YDGDKDTNSAAK

-630 LVCYFHTASLQE
+630 LVCYFHTASLQN
-642 QVVTFEISLGS
+642 QDVTFEISLGS

-724 GGVNEK
+724 GGVNDK

-760 NRDALL
+760 NRENLL
-766 SNLATKLG
+766 NNLATKIGITAEVLKA
-774 VPVDTLKTAP
+774 VPVDANDKP
-784 FECKEEDVE
+784 VE
-793 TFGIYAGGDSYL
+793 TFGIYAGGNSYL
-805 FINSADV
+805 LINSADV

-840 VMVKVMGDS
+840 VMVKVINGQ
-849 KASVYLMTD
+849 ASVYLMTD
-858 NNIAETNVDSK
+858 NNISETNVDSK
-869 FENIEA
+869 FENIGA
-875 STASQTG
+875 STGVMTG

-930 VKVDGA
+930 VKKA
-936 YEVYNKNTH
+936 ANEYEVYNKNTH
-945 KDATETYNYSGS
+945 KDATETYNYKDS

-1005 FGLAITPDEN
+1005 FGLATTPDEN

-1118 QTIEVDSTDWKEYV
+1118 QTIEVNSTDWKEYV

-1186 KADDFDKLVDDF
+1186 KADEFDKHVNDF
-1198 KAEPANAGLTVNTVK
+1198 KAANTGLTVNTVK

-1248 VAFGAIVIIAVAAF
+1248 VAFGAIVVIAVAAF

>member
-1 MYYNAICIFYFYR
+1 
-14 TQRAHSTHYTGV
+14 
-26 EMNKLNLKKLLTLL
+26 MNKLNLKKLLTLL

-53 ACNKNDDN
+53 ACNKKTDDN
-61 KGSTEDN
+61 KTPDN

-109 LPKLETVKRGVIN
+109 LPKLETVKRGVVN

-129 GAWCTF
+129 GAWCKF
-135 SKFDANRLTD
+135 SKFDAKRLTG

-166 RYYMYRSSEFSA
+166 RYYMYRSSEFSVT
-178 AANTKYLLQVD
+178 ANTKYLLQVD

-228 ITVGEWTTYSF
+228 VTVGEWTTYSF

-285 TVLPAGE
+285 TVLPTE

-330 GLVNKVDAKDGKIT
+330 GLVNEVDAKDGKIT
-344 LVGEYKIDA
+344 LVNEYAVDA
-353 DALKD
+353 AAV
-358 HDKDHGNVFAIYN
+358 KDHGSVFAIYN
-371 VAEARMGFYTTNP
+371 VADARMGFYTTNP

-393 KVTVSLNTDYIESGS
+393 KVTVSLNTKYVENGK

-420 DNTVIEIGKDAAN
+420 DNTVIEIAQKDSEN
-433 PGWKEHV
+433 NGWNEYT

-456 FGLGKDSDNK
+456 FGLGKDSGDK

-489 YVTDNRFKPTDNK
+489 NVTDNRFKPEDNK

-521 ITGDGEEFSVDDK
+521 ITGDGEEFSADDK
-534 TPYVSSNFSERNRKF
+534 TPYVSSIFSAKNRKF
-549 TSAKATIAK
+549 TSAKATLAK

-592 YDGDKDTNSAVK
+592 YDGDKDTNSAAK

-630 LVCYFHTASLQE
+630 LVCYFHTASLQN
-642 QVVTFEISLGS
+642 QDVTFEISLGS

-760 NRDALL
+760 NRENLL
-766 SNLATKLG
+766 NNLATKLG
-774 VPVDTLKTAP
+774 ITAEVLKAVPVDANDKP
-784 FECKEEDVE
+784 VE

-805 FINSADV
+805 LINSADV

-858 NNIAETNVDSK
+858 NNISETNVDSK
-869 FENIEA
+869 FENIGA
-875 STASQTG
+875 STGVMTG

-903 LYLGGKDVD
+903 LYLGGQDKD

-930 VKVDGA
+930 VKKA
-936 YEVYNKNTH
+936 ANEYEVYNKNTH
-945 KDATETYNYSGS
+945 KDATETYNYKDS

-1005 FGLAITPDEN
+1005 FGLATTPDEN

-1118 QTIEVDSTDWKEYV
+1118 QTIEVNSTDWKEYV

-1186 KADDFDKLVDDF
+1186 KADEFDKHVNDF
-1198 KAEPANAGLTVNTVK
+1198 KAANAGLTVNTVK

-1227 EPDKENNKDS
+1227 EPGKEDNKNS

-1248 VAFGAIVIIAVAAF
+1248 VAFGAIVVIAVAAF

>member
-1 MYYNAICIFYFYR
+1 
-14 TQRAHSTHYTGV
+14 
-26 EMNKLNLKKLLTLL
+26 MNKLNLKKLLTLL

-53 ACNKNDDN
+53 ACNKKTDDN
-61 KGSTEDN
+61 KTTDN

-135 SKFDANRLTD
+135 SKFDAKRLTG

-166 RYYMYRSSEFSA
+166 RYYMYRSSEFSV

-189 VRTANLDGGEKKG
+189 VRTANLNGGEKKG

-228 ITVGEWTTYSF
+228 VTVGEWTTYSF

-285 TVLPAGE
+285 TVLPTE

-330 GLVNKVDAKDGKIT
+330 GLVNEVDAKDGKIT
-344 LVGEYKIDA
+344 LVNEYAVDA
-353 DALKD
+353 AAV
-358 HDKDHGNVFAIYN
+358 KDHGSVFAIYN
-371 VAEARMGFYTTNP
+371 VADARMGFYTTNP

-393 KVTVSLNTDYIESGS
+393 KVTVSLNTKYVENGK

-420 DNTVIEIGKDAAN
+420 DNTVIEIAQKDSEN
-433 PGWKEHV
+433 NGWNEYT

-456 FGLGKDSDNK
+456 FGLGKDSDKNK

-478 EETDDTTQTGD
+478 EETDDTTQTGNN
-489 YVTDNRFKPTDNK
+489 VTDNRFKPADNK

-521 ITGDGEEFSVDDK
+521 ITGDGEEFSADDK
-534 TPYVSSNFSERNRKF
+534 TPYVSSIFSAKNRKF
-549 TSAKATIAK
+549 TSAKATLAK

-592 YDGDKDTNSAVK
+592 YDGDKDTNSAAK

-630 LVCYFHTASLQE
+630 LVCYFHTASLQN
-642 QVVTFEISLGS
+642 QDVTFEISLGS

-724 GGVNEK
+724 GGVNDK

-760 NRDALL
+760 NRENLL
-766 SNLATKLG
+766 NNLATKLG
-774 VPVDTLKTAP
+774 ITAEVLKAVPVDANDKP
-784 FECKEEDVE
+784 VE
-793 TFGIYAGGDSYL
+793 TFGIYAGGNSYL
-805 FINSADV
+805 LINSADV

-840 VMVKVMGDS
+840 VMVKVINGQ
-849 KASVYLMTD
+849 ASVYLMTD
-858 NNIAETNVDSK
+858 NNISETNVDSK

-903 LYLGGKDVD
+903 LYLGGQDKD

-930 VKVDGA
+930 VKKA
-936 YEVYNKNTH
+936 ANEYEVYNKNTH
-945 KDATETYNYSGS
+945 KDATETYNYKDS

-986 ASAADEYE
+986 ASAANEYE

-1005 FGLAITPDEN
+1005 FGLATTPDEN

-1118 QTIEVDSTDWKEYV
+1118 QTIEVNSTDWKEYV

-1146 YGDNAKDLS
+1146 YGENAKDLS

-1176 DDVLIEKLDV
+1176 DDVLIEKLDA
-1186 KADDFDKLVDDF
+1186 KADTFDQYVNDF
-1198 KAEPANAGLTVNTVK
+1198 KAAHADLTVNTVK

-1248 VAFGAIVIIAVAAF
+1248 VAFGAIVVIAVAAF

>member
-1 MYYNAICIFYFYR
+1 
-14 TQRAHSTHYTGV
+14 
-26 EMNKLNLKKLLTLL
+26 MNKLNLKKLLTLL

-53 ACNKNDDN
+53 ACNKKDDN

-135 SKFDANRLTD
+135 SKFDAKRLTD

-303 GSFDYKTTSDY
+303 GNFDYKTTSDY

-420 DNTVIEIGKDAAN
+420 DNKIIPVVKDTAN
-433 PGWKEHV
+433 PGWNEYT

-456 FGLGKDSDNK
+456 FGLGKDSGDK
-466 AKGYILVDDLKI
+466 AKGYILIDDLKI

-592 YDGDKDTNSAVK
+592 YDGDKDTNSAAK

-630 LVCYFHTASLQE
+630 LVCYFHTASLQN
-642 QVVTFEISLGS
+642 QDVTFEISLGS

-805 FINSADV
+805 LINSADV

-858 NNIAETNVDSK
+858 NNISETNVDSK

-1005 FGLAITPDEN
+1005 FGLATTPDQD

-1118 QTIEVDSTDWKEYV
+1118 QTIEVNSTEWKEYV

-1198 KAEPANAGLTVNTVK
+1198 KAKPANAGLTVNTVK

-1248 VAFGAIVIIAVAAF
+1248 VAFGAIVVIAVAAF

>member
-1 MYYNAICIFYFYR
+1 
-14 TQRAHSTHYTGV
+14 
-26 EMNKLNLKKLLTLL
+26 MNKLNLKKLLTLL

-53 ACNKNDDN
+53 ACNKKDDN

-122 LADYQNL
+122 LADYANL

-135 SKFDANRLTD
+135 SKFDAKRLTD

-166 RYYMYRSSEFSA
+166 RYYMYRSSEFSV

-228 ITVGEWTTYSF
+228 VTVGEWTTYSF

-285 TVLPAGE
+285 TVLPTE

-330 GLVNKVDAKDGKIT
+330 GLVNEVDAKDGKIT
-344 LVGEYKIDA
+344 LVNEYAVDA
-353 DALKD
+353 AAVKG
-358 HDKDHGNVFAIYN
+358 HGSVFAIYN
-371 VAEARMGFYTTNP
+371 TALAKMGFYTANP
-384 LYFKRGGYY
+384 LYFKRGNMY
-393 KVTVSLNTDYIESGS
+393 KVTIAVNTQFVEPQIVEENGTQVEKGKAYIS
-408 AYLALGKSKDLS
+408 LGKKDLD
-420 DNTVIEIGKDAAN
+420 DNKIIEIDKKD
-433 PGWKEHV
+433 GWHDYT
-440 FYVYANEN
+440 FFVYANEN

-466 AKGYILVDDLKI
+466 AKGYALVDNLRI
-478 EETDDTTQTGD
+478 EEIKEIGDTVGD
-489 YVTDNRFKPTDNK
+489 YVTDNRFKAADNK

-521 ITGDGEEFSVDDK
+521 ITGDGEEFSTDDK
-534 TPYVSSNFSERNRKF
+534 TPYVSSIFSARNRKF
-549 TSAKATIAK
+549 TSAKATLAK

-592 YDGDKDTNSAVK
+592 YDGDKNTNSAAK

-630 LVCYFHTASLQE
+630 LVCYFHTASLQN
-642 QVVTFEISLGS
+642 QDVTFEISLGS

-724 GGVNEK
+724 GGLNDK

-760 NRDALL
+760 NRENLL
-766 SNLATKLG
+766 NNLATKLG
-774 VPVDTLKTAP
+774 ITAEVLKAVPVKCDAD
-784 FECKEEDVE
+784 DVE
-793 TFGIYAGGDSYL
+793 TFGIYAGGSSYL
-805 FINSADV
+805 LINSANVD
-812 EGLAKES
+812 GLAKES

-869 FENIEA
+869 FENIGA
-875 STASQTG
+875 STGVMTG

-903 LYLGGKDVD
+903 LYLGGEDKD

-918 NMVLADGLNGKY
+918 NMVPTGGLNGKY
-930 VKVDGA
+930 VKKADNE

-945 KDATETYNYSGS
+945 KDATETYNYSGK
-957 AKGGTVLFDYVIK
+957 ANGGTVLFDYVIK
-970 EDISESVYN
+970 EDISESVYD

-1005 FGLAITPDEN
+1005 FGLATTPDEN

-1043 STDYKA
+1043 STTDYKA

-1118 QTIEVDSTDWKEYV
+1118 QTIEVNSTDWKEYV

-1146 YGDNAKDLS
+1146 FGDNAKDLS

-1186 KADDFDKLVDDF
+1186 NADNFDKHVSDF
-1198 KAEPANAGLTVNTVK
+1198 KAANTGLTVNTVK

-1227 EPDKENNKDS
+1227 EPDKEDSKDS

-1248 VAFGAIVIIAVAAF
+1248 VAFGAIVVIAVAAF

>member
-1 MYYNAICIFYFYR
+1 
-14 TQRAHSTHYTGV
+14 
-26 EMNKLNLKKLLTLL
+26 MNKLNLKKLLTLL

-53 ACNKNDDN
+53 ACNKKTDDN
-61 KGSTEDN
+61 KTPDN

-135 SKFDANRLTD
+135 SKFDAKRLTD

-166 RYYMYRSSEFSA
+166 RYYMYRSSEFSV

-189 VRTANLDGGEKKG
+189 VRTANLNGGEKKG

-228 ITVGEWTTYSF
+228 VTVGEWTTYSF

-285 TVLPAGE
+285 TVLPTE

-330 GLVNKVDAKDGKIT
+330 GLVNEVDAKDGKIT
-344 LVGEYKIDA
+344 LVNDYTVDA
-353 DALKD
+353 AAVEG
-358 HDKDHGNVFAIYN
+358 HGSVFAIYN
-371 VAEARMGFYTTNP
+371 VADARMGFYTTNP

-420 DNTVIEIGKDAAN
+420 DNKIIPVGKDTEN

-456 FGLGKDSDNK
+456 FGLGKDSGDK
-466 AKGYILVDDLKI
+466 AKGYVLVDDLKI

-489 YVTDNRFKPTDNK
+489 YVTDNRFKAADNK

-521 ITGDGEEFSVDDK
+521 ITGDGEEFSADDK
-534 TPYVSSNFSERNRKF
+534 TPYVSPIFSAKNRKF
-549 TSAKATIAK
+549 TSAKATLAK
-558 FQTKA
+558 FQTTAK
-563 TLQKDTYYRFSVWV
+563 LQKDTYYRFSVWV

-592 YDGDKDTNSAVK
+592 YDGDKDKNSAVK

-717 DTKFFKD
+717 DTKFFKK

-760 NRDALL
+760 NRENLL
-766 SNLATKLG
+766 NNLATKLG
-774 VPVDTLKTAP
+774 VSVDTLKTAP
-784 FECKEEDVE
+784 FKCNENDVE

-805 FINSADV
+805 LINSANV

-869 FENIEA
+869 FENIVEA
-875 STASQTG
+875 STASKTG

-903 LYLGGKDVD
+903 LYLGGEDKD

-918 NMVLADGLNGKY
+918 NMVPTGGLNGKY
-930 VKVDGA
+930 VKKADNE

-945 KDATETYNYSGS
+945 KDATETYNYSGK
-957 AKGGTVLFDYVIK
+957 ANGGTVLFDYVIK
-970 EDISESVYN
+970 EDIAESVYD

-986 ASAADEYE
+986 ASAANEYE

-1005 FGLAITPDEN
+1005 FGLATTPDLD

-1118 QTIEVDSTDWKEYV
+1118 QTIEVNSTDWKEYV

-1186 KADDFDKLVDDF
+1186 NADNFDKYVNDF
-1198 KAEPANAGLTVNTVK
+1198 KAAPEHAGLTVNTVK

-1248 VAFGAIVIIAVAAF
+1248 VAFGAIVVIAVAAF

>member
-1 MYYNAICIFYFYR
+1 
-14 TQRAHSTHYTGV
+14 
-26 EMNKLNLKKLLTLL
+26 MNKLNLKKLLTLL

-53 ACNKNDDN
+53 ACNKKTDDN
-61 KGSTEDN
+61 KTPDN

-135 SKFDANRLTD
+135 SKFDAKRLTG

-166 RYYMYRSSEFSA
+166 RYYMYRSSEFSV

-189 VRTANLDGGEKKG
+189 VRTANLNGGEKKG

-228 ITVGEWTTYSF
+228 VTVGEWTTYSF

-285 TVLPAGE
+285 TVLPTE

-330 GLVNKVDAKDGKIT
+330 GLVNEVDAKDGKIT
-344 LVGEYKIDA
+344 LVNEYAVDA
-353 DALKD
+353 AAVKG
-358 HDKDHGNVFAIYN
+358 HGSVFAIYN
-371 VAEARMGFYTTNP
+371 VADARMGFYTTNP

-393 KVTVSLNTDYIESGS
+393 KVTVSLNTKYVESGK

-420 DNTVIEIGKDAAN
+420 DNTVIEIAQKDSEN
-433 PGWKEHV
+433 NGWNEYT

-489 YVTDNRFKPTDNK
+489 YVTDNRFKPEDNK
-502 LTDAFVNKSGTD
+502 LINAFVNKSGTD

-521 ITGDGEEFSVDDK
+521 ITGDGEEFSADDK
-534 TPYVSSNFSERNRKF
+534 TPYVSSIFSARNRKF
-549 TSAKATIAK
+549 TSAKATLAK
-558 FQTKA
+558 FQAKA

-592 YDGDKDTNSAVK
+592 YDGDKDTNSAAK

-630 LVCYFHTASLQE
+630 LVCYFHTASLQN
-642 QVVTFEISLGS
+642 QDVTFEISLGS

-760 NRDALL
+760 NRENLL
-766 SNLATKLG
+766 NNLATKIGITAEVLKA
-774 VPVDTLKTAP
+774 VPVDANDKP
-784 FECKEEDVE
+784 VE
-793 TFGIYAGGDSYL
+793 TFGIYAGGNSYL
-805 FINSADV
+805 LINSADV

-840 VMVKVMGDS
+840 VMVKVINGQ
-849 KASVYLMTD
+849 ASVYLMTD

-869 FENIEA
+869 FENIGA
-875 STASQTG
+875 STGVMTG

-903 LYLGGKDVD
+903 LYLGGQDKD

-930 VKVDGA
+930 VKKA
-936 YEVYNKNTH
+936 ANEYEVYNKNTH
-945 KDATETYNYSGS
+945 KDATETYNYKDS

-1005 FGLAITPDEN
+1005 FGLATTPDEN

-1049 HSGESCLIIPYLNT
+1049 HSGESCLIIPYLST

-1118 QTIEVDSTDWKEYV
+1118 QTIEVNSTDWKEYV

-1146 YGDNAKDLS
+1146 YGENAKDLS

-1186 KADDFDKLVDDF
+1186 KADEFDKHVNDF
-1198 KAEPANAGLTVNTVK
+1198 KAAHADLTVNTVK

-1248 VAFGAIVIIAVAAF
+1248 VAFGAIVVIAVAAF

>member
-1 MYYNAICIFYFYR
+1 
-14 TQRAHSTHYTGV
+14 
-26 EMNKLNLKKLLTLL
+26 MNKLNLKKLLTLL

-53 ACNKNDDN
+53 ACNKKTDDN
-61 KGSTEDN
+61 KTTDN

-135 SKFDANRLTD
+135 SKFDAKRLTG

-166 RYYMYRSSEFSA
+166 RYYMYRSSEFSV

-189 VRTANLDGGEKKG
+189 VRTANLNGGEKKG

-228 ITVGEWTTYSF
+228 VTVGEWTTYSF

-285 TVLPAGE
+285 TVLPTE

-330 GLVNKVDAKDGKIT
+330 GLVNEVDAKDGKIT
-344 LVGEYKIDA
+344 LVNEYAVDA
-353 DALKD
+353 AAV
-358 HDKDHGNVFAIYN
+358 KDHGSVFAIYN
-371 VAEARMGFYTTNP
+371 VADARMGFYTTNP

-393 KVTVSLNTDYIESGS
+393 KVTVSLNTKYVENGK

-420 DNTVIEIGKDAAN
+420 DNTVIEIEQKDSEN
-433 PGWKEHV
+433 NGWNEYT

-456 FGLGKDSDNK
+456 FGLGKDSDKNK

-478 EETDDTTQTGD
+478 EETDDTTQTGNN
-489 YVTDNRFKPTDNK
+489 VTDNRFKPADNK

-521 ITGDGEEFSVDDK
+521 ITGDGEEFSADDK
-534 TPYVSSNFSERNRKF
+534 TPYVSSIFSAKNRKF
-549 TSAKATIAK
+549 TSAKATLAK

-592 YDGDKDTNSAVK
+592 YDGDKDTNSAAK

-630 LVCYFHTASLQE
+630 LVCYFHTASLQN
-642 QVVTFEISLGS
+642 QDVTFEISLGS

-724 GGVNEK
+724 GGVNDK

-760 NRDALL
+760 NRENLL
-766 SNLATKLG
+766 NNLATKLG
-774 VPVDTLKTAP
+774 ITAEVLKAVPVDANDKP
-784 FECKEEDVE
+784 VE
-793 TFGIYAGGDSYL
+793 TFGIYAGGNSYL
-805 FINSADV
+805 LINSADV

-840 VMVKVMGDS
+840 VMVKVINGQ
-849 KASVYLMTD
+849 ASVYLMTD
-858 NNIAETNVDSK
+858 NNISETNVDSK

-903 LYLGGKDVD
+903 LYLGGQDKD

-930 VKVDGA
+930 VKKA
-936 YEVYNKNTH
+936 ANEYEVYNKNTH
-945 KDATETYNYSGS
+945 KDATETYNYKDS

-986 ASAADEYE
+986 ASAANEYE

-1005 FGLAITPDEN
+1005 FGLATTPDEN

-1118 QTIEVDSTDWKEYV
+1118 QTIEVNSTDWKEYV

-1146 YGDNAKDLS
+1146 YGENAKDLS

-1176 DDVLIEKLDV
+1176 DDVLIEKLDA
-1186 KADDFDKLVDDF
+1186 KADTFDQYVNDF
-1198 KAEPANAGLTVNTVK
+1198 KAAHADLTVNTVK

-1248 VAFGAIVIIAVAAF
+1248 VAFGAIVVIAVAAF

>member
-1 MYYNAICIFYFYR
+1 
-14 TQRAHSTHYTGV
+14 
-26 EMNKLNLKKLLTLL
+26 MNKLNLKKLLTLL

-53 ACNKNDDN
+53 ACNKKTDDN
-61 KGSTEDN
+61 KTPDN

-135 SKFDANRLTD
+135 SKFDAKRLTG

-166 RYYMYRSSEFSA
+166 RYYMYRSSEFSV

-228 ITVGEWTTYSF
+228 VTVGDWTTYSF

-285 TVLPAGE
+285 TVLPTE

-330 GLVNKVDAKDGKIT
+330 GLVNEVDAKDGKIT
-344 LVGEYKIDA
+344 LVNEYAVDA
-353 DALKD
+353 AAVEG
-358 HDKDHGNVFAIYN
+358 HGSVFAIYN
-371 VAEARMGFYTTNP
+371 VADARMGFYTTNP

-393 KVTVSLNTDYIESGS
+393 KVTVSLNTKYVENGK

-420 DNTVIEIGKDAAN
+420 DNTVIEIAQKDSEN
-433 PGWKEHV
+433 NGWNEYT

-489 YVTDNRFKPTDNK
+489 YVTDNRFKSTDNK

-521 ITGDGEEFSVDDK
+521 ITGDGEEFSADDK
-534 TPYVSSNFSERNRKF
+534 TPYVSSIFSAKNRKF
-549 TSAKATIAK
+549 TSAKATLAK

-592 YDGDKDTNSAVK
+592 YDGDKDTNSAAK

-630 LVCYFHTASLQE
+630 LVCYFHTASLQN
-642 QVVTFEISLGS
+642 QDVTFEISLGS

-760 NRDALL
+760 NRENLL
-766 SNLATKLG
+766 NNLATKLG
-774 VPVDTLKTAP
+774 ITAEVLKAVPVDANDKP
-784 FECKEEDVE
+784 VE

-805 FINSADV
+805 LINSADV

-840 VMVKVMGDS
+840 VMVKVINGQ
-849 KASVYLMTD
+849 ASVYLMTD
-858 NNIAETNVDSK
+858 NNISETNVDSK
-869 FENIEA
+869 FENIGA
-875 STASQTG
+875 STGVMTG

-918 NMVLADGLNGKY
+918 NMELADGLNGKY
-930 VKVDGA
+930 VKKA
-936 YEVYNKNTH
+936 ANEYEVYNKNTH
-945 KDATETYNYSGS
+945 KDATETYNYKDS

-1005 FGLAITPDEN
+1005 FGLATTPDEN

-1118 QTIEVDSTDWKEYV
+1118 QTIEVNSTDWKEYV

-1186 KADDFDKLVDDF
+1186 KADEFDKHVNDF
-1198 KAEPANAGLTVNTVK
+1198 KAAHADLTVNTVK

-1227 EPDKENNKDS
+1227 EPDKADSKDS

-1248 VAFGAIVIIAVAAF
+1248 VAFGAIVVIAVAAF

>member
-1 MYYNAICIFYFYR
+1 
-14 TQRAHSTHYTGV
+14 
-26 EMNKLNLKKLLTLL
+26 MNKLNLKKLLTLL

-61 KGSTEDN
+61 KGSTEDS

-135 SKFDANRLTD
+135 SKFDAKRLTD

-228 ITVGEWTTYSF
+228 ITVGDWTTYSF

-285 TVLPAGE
+285 TVLPTE

-303 GSFDYKTTSDY
+303 DSFDYKTTSDY

-330 GLVNKVDAKDGKIT
+330 GLVNEVDAKDGKIT
-344 LVGEYKIDA
+344 LVNEYAVDA
-353 DALKD
+353 AAVEG
-358 HDKDHGNVFAIYN
+358 HGSVFAIYN
-371 VAEARMGFYTTNP
+371 VADARMGFYTTNP

-420 DNTVIEIGKDAAN
+420 DNTIIPVGKDTEN

-456 FGLGKDSDNK
+456 FGLGKDSGDK

-502 LTDAFVNKSGTD
+502 LTDAFANKSGTD

-521 ITGDGEEFSVDDK
+521 ITGDGEEFSADDK
-534 TPYVSSNFSERNRKF
+534 TPYVSTNFSERNRKF
-549 TSAKATIAK
+549 TSAKATLAK

-592 YDGDKDTNSAVK
+592 YDGDIIDKNSAAK

-805 FINSADV
+805 LINSANV
-812 EGLAKES
+812 EGLAKEY

-858 NNIAETNVDSK
+858 NNISETNVDSK

-903 LYLGGKDVD
+903 LYLGGQDKD

-918 NMVLADGLNGKY
+918 NMVATGGLNGKY
-930 VKVDGA
+930 VKKA
-936 YEVYNKNTH
+936 ANEYEVYNKNTH

-957 AKGGTVLFDYVIK
+957 AKGGTVLFDYVIR

-979 AKTASAT
+979 AKTTSAT

-1005 FGLAITPDEN
+1005 FGLATTPDEN

-1118 QTIEVDSTDWKEYV
+1118 QTIEVNSTEWKEYV

-1146 YGDNAKDLS
+1146 YGENAKDLS

-1176 DDVLIEKLDV
+1176 DDVLIEKLDEE
-1186 KADDFDKLVDDF
+1186 ADTFDSFVEKF
-1198 KAEPANAGLTVNTVK
+1198 KKENAGLTVNTVK

-1248 VAFGAIVIIAVAAF
+1248 VAFGAIVVIAVAAF

>member
-1 MYYNAICIFYFYR
+1 
-14 TQRAHSTHYTGV
+14 
-26 EMNKLNLKKLLTLL
+26 MNKLNLKKLLTLL

-53 ACNKNDDN
+53 ACNKKTDDN
-61 KGSTEDN
+61 KTPDN

-135 SKFDANRLTD
+135 SKFDAKRLTG

-189 VRTANLDGGEKKG
+189 VRTANLNGGEKKG

-228 ITVGEWTTYSF
+228 VTVGEWTTYSF

-285 TVLPAGE
+285 TVLPTE

-330 GLVNKVDAKDGKIT
+330 GLVNEVDAKDGKIT
-344 LVGEYKIDA
+344 LVNEYAVDA
-353 DALKD
+353 AAVKG
-358 HDKDHGNVFAIYN
+358 HGSVFAIYN
-371 VAEARMGFYTTNP
+371 VADARMGFYTTNP

-393 KVTVSLNTDYIESGS
+393 KVTVSLNTKYVENGK

-420 DNTVIEIGKDAAN
+420 DNTVIEIAQKDCEN
-433 PGWKEHV
+433 NGWNEYT

-478 EETDDTTQTGD
+478 EETDDISQTGD
-489 YVTDNRFKPTDNK
+489 NVTNSRFKPEDNK

-521 ITGDGEEFSVDDK
+521 ITGDGEEFSADDK
-534 TPYVSSNFSERNRKF
+534 TPYVSSIFSARNRKF
-549 TSAKATIAK
+549 TSAKATLAK

-592 YDGDKDTNSAVK
+592 YDGDKDTNSAAK

-630 LVCYFHTASLQE
+630 LVCYFHTASLQN
-642 QVVTFEISLGS
+642 QDVTFEISLGS

-760 NRDALL
+760 NRENLL
-766 SNLATKLG
+766 NNLATKLG
-774 VPVDTLKTAP
+774 ITAEVLKAVPVDANDKP
-784 FECKEEDVE
+784 VE

-805 FINSADV
+805 LINSADV

-840 VMVKVMGDS
+840 VMVKVINGQ
-849 KASVYLMTD
+849 ASVYLMTD
-858 NNIAETNVDSK
+858 NNISETNVDSK

-903 LYLGGKDVD
+903 LYLGGQDKD

-930 VKVDGA
+930 VKKA
-936 YEVYNKNTH
+936 ANEYEVYNKNTH
-945 KDATETYNYSGS
+945 KDATETYNYKDS

-1005 FGLAITPDEN
+1005 FGLATTPDEN

-1118 QTIEVDSTDWKEYV
+1118 QTIEVNSTDWKEYV

-1176 DDVLIEKLDV
+1176 DDVLIEKLDA
-1186 KADDFDKLVDDF
+1186 KADTFDQYVNDF
-1198 KAEPANAGLTVNTVK
+1198 KAANAGLTVNTVK

-1227 EPDKENNKDS
+1227 EPDKEDSKDS
-1237 GKNFNWVIFTS
+1237 SKNFNWVIFTS
-1248 VAFGAIVIIAVAAF
+1248 VAFGAIVVIAVAAF

>member
-1 MYYNAICIFYFYR
+1 
-14 TQRAHSTHYTGV
+14 
-26 EMNKLNLKKLLTLL
+26 MNKLNLKKLLTLL

-53 ACNKNDDN
+53 ACNKKTDDN
-61 KGSTEDN
+61 KTPDN

-135 SKFDANRLTD
+135 SKFDAKRLTG

-166 RYYMYRSSEFSA
+166 RYYMYRSSEFSV

-189 VRTANLDGGEKKG
+189 VRTANLNGGEKKG

-228 ITVGEWTTYSF
+228 VTVGEWTTYSF

-285 TVLPAGE
+285 TVLPTE

-330 GLVNKVDAKDGKIT
+330 GLVNEVDAKDGKIT
-344 LVGEYKIDA
+344 LVNEYAVDA
-353 DALKD
+353 AAVKG
-358 HDKDHGNVFAIYN
+358 HGSVFAIYN
-371 VAEARMGFYTTNP
+371 VADARMGFYTTNP

-393 KVTVSLNTDYIESGS
+393 KVTVSLNTKYVENGK

-420 DNTVIEIGKDAAN
+420 DNTVIEIAQKDSEN
-433 PGWKEHV
+433 NGWNEYT

-456 FGLGKDSDNK
+456 FGLGKDSDDKNK

-489 YVTDNRFKPTDNK
+489 YVTDNRFKPADNK

-521 ITGDGEEFSVDDK
+521 ITGDGEEFSADDK
-534 TPYVSSNFSERNRKF
+534 TPYVSSIFSARNRKF
-549 TSAKATIAK
+549 TSAKATLAK

-592 YDGDKDTNSAVK
+592 YDGDNDLNSAAK

-630 LVCYFHTASLQE
+630 LVCYFHTASLQN
-642 QVVTFEISLGS
+642 QDVTFEISLGS

-760 NRDALL
+760 NRENLL
-766 SNLATKLG
+766 NNLATKLG
-774 VPVDTLKTAP
+774 ITAEVLKAVPVDANDKP
-784 FECKEEDVE
+784 VE
-793 TFGIYAGGDSYL
+793 TFGIYAGGNSYL
-805 FINSADV
+805 LINSADV

-840 VMVKVMGDS
+840 VMVKVINGQ
-849 KASVYLMTD
+849 ASVYLMTD

-903 LYLGGKDVD
+903 LYLGGQDKD

-930 VKVDGA
+930 VKKA
-936 YEVYNKNTH
+936 ANEYEVYNKNTH
-945 KDATETYNYSGS
+945 KDATETYNYKDS

-1005 FGLAITPDEN
+1005 FGLATTPDEN

-1118 QTIEVDSTDWKEYV
+1118 QTIEVDSTEWKEYV

-1146 YGDNAKDLS
+1146 YGENAKDLS

-1186 KADDFDKLVDDF
+1186 KADEFDKHVKEF
-1198 KAEPANAGLTVNTVK
+1198 KDANAGLTVNTVK

-1248 VAFGAIVIIAVAAF
+1248 VAFGAIVVIAVAAF

>member
-1 MYYNAICIFYFYR
+1 
-14 TQRAHSTHYTGV
+14 
-26 EMNKLNLKKLLTLL
+26 MNKLNLKKLLTLL
-40 VCLTLIVSVVLLA
+40 VCLTLIVSVALLA
-53 ACNKNDDN
+53 ACNKKPDDN
-61 KGSTEDN
+61 KSTDN

-135 SKFDANRLTD
+135 PKFDAKRLTD

-166 RYYMYRSSEFSA
+166 RYYMYRSSEFSV

-189 VRTANLDGGEKKG
+189 VRTANLNGGEKKG

-228 ITVGEWTTYSF
+228 VTVGEWTTYSF

-285 TVLPAGE
+285 TVLPTE

-330 GLVNKVDAKDGKIT
+330 GLVNEVDAKDGKIT
-344 LVGEYKIDA
+344 LVNEYKVAA
-353 DALKD
+353 DAVKG
-358 HDKDHGNVFAIYN
+358 HGSVFAIYN
-371 VAEARMGFYTTNP
+371 VADARMGFYTTNP

-393 KVTVSLNTDYIESGS
+393 KVTVSLNTKYVENGK

-420 DNTVIEIGKDAAN
+420 DNTVIEIAQKDSEN
-433 PGWKEHV
+433 NGWNEYT

-489 YVTDNRFKPTDNK
+489 YVTDNRFKPADNK
-502 LTDAFVNKSGTD
+502 LTDAFVNKSGAD

-521 ITGDGEEFSVDDK
+521 ITGDGEEFSADDK

-549 TSAKATIAK
+549 TSAKATLAK

-577 RTVDVPSTSGVVLTV
+577 RTENVPSTSGVVLTV
-592 YDGDKDTNSAVK
+592 YDGDKDTNSAAK

-630 LVCYFHTASLQE
+630 LVCYFHTASLQN
-642 QVVTFEISLGS
+642 QDVTFEISLGS

-760 NRDALL
+760 NRENLL
-766 SNLATKLG
+766 NNLATKLG
-774 VPVDTLKTAP
+774 ITAEVLKAVPVDANDKP
-784 FECKEEDVE
+784 VE

-805 FINSADV
+805 LINSADV

-840 VMVKVMGDS
+840 VMVKVINGQ
-849 KASVYLMTD
+849 ASVYLMTD
-858 NNIAETNVDSK
+858 NNISETNVDSK

-930 VKVDGA
+930 VKKA
-936 YEVYNKNTH
+936 ANEYEVYNKNTH
-945 KDATETYNYSGS
+945 KDATETYNYKDS

-1005 FGLAITPDEN
+1005 FGLATTPDEN

-1118 QTIEVDSTDWKEYV
+1118 QTIEVNSTDWKEYV

-1146 YGDNAKDLS
+1146 YGENAKDLS

-1186 KADDFDKLVDDF
+1186 KADEFDKHVSDF
-1198 KAEPANAGLTVNTVK
+1198 KAAHADLTVNTVK

-1248 VAFGAIVIIAVAAF
+1248 VAFGAIVVIAVAAF

>member
-1 MYYNAICIFYFYR
+1 
-14 TQRAHSTHYTGV
+14 
-26 EMNKLNLKKLLTLL
+26 MNKLNLKKLLTLL

-53 ACNKNDDN
+53 ACNKKPDDN
-61 KGSTEDN
+61 KTTDN

-93 PSSFTGS
+93 PSSFTSS

-135 SKFDANRLTD
+135 SKFDAKRLTG

-166 RYYMYRSSEFSA
+166 RYYMYRSSEFSV

-228 ITVGEWTTYSF
+228 VTVGEWTTYSF

-285 TVLPAGE
+285 TVLPTE

-330 GLVNKVDAKDGKIT
+330 GLVNEVDAKDGKIT
-344 LVGEYKIDA
+344 LVNEYAVDA
-353 DALKD
+353 AAV
-358 HDKDHGNVFAIYN
+358 KDHGSVFAIYN
-371 VAEARMGFYTTNP
+371 VADARMGFYTTNP

-393 KVTVSLNTDYIESGS
+393 KVTVSLNTKYVENGK

-420 DNTVIEIGKDAAN
+420 DNTVIEIEQKDSEN
-433 PGWKEHV
+433 NGWNEYT

-456 FGLGKDSDNK
+456 FGLGKDSDDKNK

-478 EETDDTTQTGD
+478 EETDDTTQTGNN
-489 YVTDNRFKPTDNK
+489 VTDNRFKPADNK

-521 ITGDGEEFSVDDK
+521 ITGDGEEFSADDK
-534 TPYVSSNFSERNRKF
+534 TPYVSSIFSARNRKF
-549 TSAKATIAK
+549 TSAKATLAK

-592 YDGDKDTNSAVK
+592 YDGDKDVNSAAK

-630 LVCYFHTASLQE
+630 LVCYFHTASLQN
-642 QVVTFEISLGS
+642 QDVTFEISLGS

-760 NRDALL
+760 NRENLL
-766 SNLATKLG
+766 NNLTGKLG
-774 VPVDTLKTAP
+774 ITAEVLKAVPVKCDAD
-784 FECKEEDVE
+784 DVE
-793 TFGIYAGGDSYL
+793 TFGIYAGGSSYL
-805 FINSADV
+805 LINSADV

-858 NNIAETNVDSK
+858 NNISETNVDSK

-875 STASQTG
+875 STGVMTG

-930 VKVDGA
+930 VKKADNE

-945 KDATETYNYSGS
+945 KDATETYNYKDS
-957 AKGGTVLFDYVIK
+957 ATGGTVLFDYVIK

-1005 FGLAITPDEN
+1005 FGLATTPDEN

-1043 STDYKA
+1043 STEYKA

-1118 QTIEVDSTDWKEYV
+1118 QTIEVNSTEWKEYV

-1186 KADDFDKLVDDF
+1186 KADEFDKHVNDF
-1198 KAEPANAGLTVNTVK
+1198 KAANAGLTVNTVK

-1227 EPDKENNKDS
+1227 EPDKENNKNS

-1248 VAFGAIVIIAVAAF
+1248 VAFGAIVVIAVAAF

-1275 QQVDKKKTSKKKE
+1275 QVDKKKTSKKKE

>member
-1 MYYNAICIFYFYR
+1 
-14 TQRAHSTHYTGV
+14 
-26 EMNKLNLKKLLTLL
+26 MN
-40 VCLTLIVSVVLLA
+40 
-53 ACNKNDDN
+53 
-61 KGSTEDN
+61 E
-68 TSASPSFTN
+68 
-77 GNFRSYTTSD
+77 
-87 KGYPYA
+87 
-93 PSSFTGS
+93 
-100 PTSDTEGST
+100 
-109 LPKLETVKRGVIN
+109 
-122 LADYQNL
+122 
-129 GAWCTF
+129 
-135 SKFDANRLTD
+135 
-145 EEDAKNYNKD
+145 
-155 DNVLM
+155 
-160 INNTEA
+160 
-166 RYYMYRSSEFSA
+166 
-178 AANTKYLLQVD
+178 
-189 VRTANLDGGEKKG
+189 
-202 ATIKIAKSYSSGS
+202 
-215 SIPATEGY
+215 
-223 ASFDA
+223 
-228 ITVGEWTTYSF
+228 
-239 IIDGKYNGSTSL
+239 
-251 ELQLMLGNNNLRDEY
+251 
-266 KTSGYAFFDNIR
+266 
-278 LTTVKDD
+278 
-285 TVLPAGE
+285 
-292 NVKTITLSVPN
+292 
-303 GSFDYKTTSDY
+303 
-314 PYLYNRVT
+314 
-322 TTDTNSNY
+322 
-330 GLVNKVDAKDGKIT
+330 VDAKDGKIT
-344 LVGEYKIDA
+344 LVNEYAVDA
-353 DALKD
+353 AAVEG
-358 HDKDHGNVFAIYN
+358 HGSVFAIYN
-371 VAEARMGFYTTNP
+371 VADARMGFYTTNP

-393 KVTVSLNTDYIESGS
+393 KVTVSLNTKYVENGK

-420 DNTVIEIGKDAAN
+420 DNTVIEIEQKDSEN
-433 PGWKEHV
+433 NGWNEYT

-502 LTDAFVNKSGTD
+502 LTDAFANKSGTD

-521 ITGDGEEFSVDDK
+521 ITGDGEEFSADDK

-592 YDGDKDTNSAVK
+592 YDGDKDTNSAAK

-630 LVCYFHTASLQE
+630 LVCYFHTASLQN
-642 QVVTFEISLGS
+642 QDVTFEISLGS

-760 NRDALL
+760 NREALL
-766 SNLATKLG
+766 NNLATKLG
-774 VPVDTLKTAP
+774 VSVDTLKTAP

-805 FINSADV
+805 LINSADV

-858 NNIAETNVDSK
+858 NNISETNVDSK

-875 STASQTG
+875 STGVMTG

-1005 FGLAITPDEN
+1005 FGLATTPDEN

-1118 QTIEVDSTDWKEYV
+1118 QTIEVNSTEWKEYV

-1227 EPDKENNKDS
+1227 EPDKEDSKDS

-1248 VAFGAIVIIAVAAF
+1248 VAFGAIVVIAVAAF

>member
-1 MYYNAICIFYFYR
+1 
-14 TQRAHSTHYTGV
+14 
-26 EMNKLNLKKLLTLL
+26 MNKLNLKKLLTLL

-53 ACNKNDDN
+53 ACNKKTDDN
-61 KGSTEDN
+61 KTPDN

-122 LADYQNL
+122 LADYANL

-135 SKFDANRLTD
+135 SKFDAKRLTG

-166 RYYMYRSSEFSA
+166 RYYMYRSSEFSV

-189 VRTANLDGGEKKG
+189 VRTANLNGGEKKG

-228 ITVGEWTTYSF
+228 VTVGEWTTYSF

-285 TVLPAGE
+285 TVLPTE

-330 GLVNKVDAKDGKIT
+330 GLVNEVDAKDGKIT
-344 LVGEYKIDA
+344 LVNEYAVDA
-353 DALKD
+353 AAVKG
-358 HDKDHGNVFAIYN
+358 HGSVFAIYN
-371 VAEARMGFYTTNP
+371 VADARMGFYTTNP

-393 KVTVSLNTDYIESGS
+393 KVTVSLNTKYIDGSGK

-420 DNTVIEIGKDAAN
+420 DNTVIEIAQKDSEN
-433 PGWKEHV
+433 NGWNEYT

-456 FGLGKDSDNK
+456 FGLGKDSDDKNK

-489 YVTDNRFKPTDNK
+489 YVTNNRFKAADNK
-502 LTDAFVNKSGTD
+502 LTDAFANKSGTD

-521 ITGDGEEFSVDDK
+521 ITGDGEEFSADDK
-534 TPYVSSNFSERNRKF
+534 TPYVSPIFSAKNRKF
-549 TSAKATIAK
+549 TSAKATLAK
-558 FQTKA
+558 FQTTAK
-563 TLQKDTYYRFSVWV
+563 LQKDTYYRFSVWV

-592 YDGDKDTNSAVK
+592 YDGDKDKNSAVK

-630 LVCYFHTASLQE
+630 LVCYFHTASTQDE
-642 QVVTFEISLGS
+642 QPVTFEISLGS

-676 TDYTKYNGASA
+676 TDYTKYNSASA

-717 DTKFFKD
+717 DTKFFKE
-724 GGVNEK
+724 GGLNDK

-760 NRDALL
+760 NRENLL
-766 SNLATKLG
+766 NNLATKLG
-774 VPVDTLKTAP
+774 VSVDTLKTAP
-784 FECKEEDVE
+784 FKCKEEDVE
-793 TFGIYAGGDSYL
+793 TFGIYAGGNSYL
-805 FINSADV
+805 LINSENV
-812 EGLAKES
+812 PGLAKET

-858 NNIAETNVDSK
+858 NNISETNVDSK

-875 STASQTG
+875 STGVATG

-903 LYLGGKDVD
+903 LYLGGQDKD

-930 VKVDGA
+930 VKKADNE

-945 KDATETYNYSGS
+945 KDATETYNYSGK
-957 AKGGTVLFDYVIK
+957 ANGGTVLFDYVIK

-994 ETKRVEMNLDS
+994 EIKPVEMNLDS
-1005 FGLAITPDEN
+1005 FGLATTPDEN

-1118 QTIEVDSTDWKEYV
+1118 QTIEVNSTDWKEYV

-1146 YGDNAKDLS
+1146 YGENAKDLS

-1186 KADDFDKLVDDF
+1186 KADEFDKHVSDF
-1198 KAEPANAGLTVNTVK
+1198 KAANTGLTVNTVK

-1248 VAFGAIVIIAVAAF
+1248 VAFGAIVVIAVAAF

-1275 QQVDKKKTSKKKE
+1275 QVDKKKTSKKKE

>member
-1 MYYNAICIFYFYR
+1 
-14 TQRAHSTHYTGV
+14 
-26 EMNKLNLKKLLTLL
+26 MNKLNLKKLLTLL

-53 ACNKNDDN
+53 ACNKKADDN
-61 KGSTEDN
+61 KTPDN

-135 SKFDANRLTD
+135 SKFDAKRLTD

-285 TVLPAGE
+285 TVLPTE

-330 GLVNKVDAKDGKIT
+330 GLVNEVDAKDGKIT
-344 LVGEYKIDA
+344 LVNEYAVDA
-353 DALKD
+353 AAVKG
-358 HDKDHGNVFAIYN
+358 HGSVFAIYN
-371 VAEARMGFYTTNP
+371 VADARMGFYTTNP

-393 KVTVSLNTDYIESGS
+393 KVTVSLNTKYVENGK

-420 DNTVIEIGKDAAN
+420 DNTVIEIAQKDSEN
-433 PGWKEHV
+433 NGWNEYT

-456 FGLGKDSDNK
+456 FGLGKDSDDKNK

-478 EETDDTTQTGD
+478 EETDDISQTGD
-489 YVTDNRFKPTDNK
+489 NVTNSRFKPEDNK

-521 ITGDGEEFSVDDK
+521 ITGDGEEFSADDK
-534 TPYVSSNFSERNRKF
+534 TPYVSPIFSAKNRKF
-549 TSAKATIAK
+549 TSAKATLAK
-558 FQTKA
+558 FQTTAK
-563 TLQKDTYYRFSVWV
+563 LQKDTYYRFSVWV

-592 YDGDKDTNSAVK
+592 YDGDKDTNSAAK

-630 LVCYFHTASLQE
+630 LVCYFHTASLQN
-642 QVVTFEISLGS
+642 QDVTFEISLGS

-760 NRDALL
+760 NRENLL
-766 SNLATKLG
+766 NNLATKLG
-774 VPVDTLKTAP
+774 ITAEVLKAVPVDANDKP
-784 FECKEEDVE
+784 VE

-805 FINSADV
+805 LINSANV

-858 NNIAETNVDSK
+858 NNISETNVDSK

-903 LYLGGKDVD
+903 LYLGGQDKDV
-912 IALTDA
+912 ALTDA

-930 VKVDGA
+930 VKKA
-936 YEVYNKNTH
+936 ANEYEVYNKNTH
-945 KDATETYNYSGS
+945 KDATETYNYKDS

-986 ASAADEYE
+986 ASAANEYE

-1005 FGLAITPDEN
+1005 FGLATTPDEN

-1118 QTIEVDSTDWKEYV
+1118 QTIEVNSTDWKEYV

-1186 KADDFDKLVDDF
+1186 KADEFDKHVNDF
-1198 KAEPANAGLTVNTVK
+1198 KAANAGLTVNTVK

-1248 VAFGAIVIIAVAAF
+1248 VAFGAIVVIAVAAF

>member
-1 MYYNAICIFYFYR
+1 
-14 TQRAHSTHYTGV
+14 
-26 EMNKLNLKKLLTLL
+26 MNKLNLKKLLTLL

-53 ACNKNDDN
+53 ACNKKTDDN
-61 KGSTEDN
+61 KTPDN

-87 KGYPYA
+87 SGYPYA

-135 SKFDANRLTD
+135 SKFDAKRLTG

-189 VRTANLDGGEKKG
+189 VRTANLNGGEKKG

-228 ITVGEWTTYSF
+228 VTVGEWTTYSF

-285 TVLPAGE
+285 TVLPTE

-330 GLVNKVDAKDGKIT
+330 GLVNEVDAKDGKIT
-344 LVGEYKIDA
+344 LVNEYTVDA
-353 DALKD
+353 AAVEG
-358 HDKDHGNVFAIYN
+358 HGSVFAIYN
-371 VAEARMGFYTTNP
+371 VADARMGFYTTNP

-393 KVTVSLNTDYIESGS
+393 KVTVSLNTKYIDGSGK

-420 DNTVIEIGKDAAN
+420 DNTVIEIAQKDSEN
-433 PGWKEHV
+433 NGWNEYT

-456 FGLGKDSDNK
+456 FGLGKDSGDK
-466 AKGYILVDDLKI
+466 AKGYILIDDLKI
-478 EETDDTTQTGD
+478 EETDDTTQTGNN
-489 YVTDNRFKPTDNK
+489 VTDNRFKSTDNK

-521 ITGDGEEFSVDDK
+521 ITGDGEEFSADDK
-534 TPYVSSNFSERNRKF
+534 TPYVSSIFSAKNRKF
-549 TSAKATIAK
+549 TSAKATLAK

-592 YDGDKDTNSAVK
+592 YDGDKDKNSAVK

-630 LVCYFHTASLQE
+630 LVCYFHTASTQDE
-642 QVVTFEISLGS
+642 QPVTFEISLGS

-760 NRDALL
+760 NRENLL
-766 SNLATKLG
+766 NNLATKLG
-774 VPVDTLKTAP
+774 ITAEVLKAVPVKCDAD
-784 FECKEEDVE
+784 DVE

-805 FINSADV
+805 LINSADV

-858 NNIAETNVDSK
+858 NNISETNVDSK
-869 FENIEA
+869 FENIVEA

-903 LYLGGKDVD
+903 LYLGGEDKD

-918 NMVLADGLNGKY
+918 NMVPTGGLNGKY
-930 VKVDGA
+930 VKKADNE

-945 KDATETYNYSGS
+945 KDATETYNYSGK
-957 AKGGTVLFDYVIK
+957 ANGGTVLFDYVIK
-970 EDISESVYN
+970 EDISESVYD

-986 ASAADEYE
+986 ASAANEYE

-1005 FGLAITPDEN
+1005 FGLATTPDVD

-1043 STDYKA
+1043 STKYKA

-1118 QTIEVDSTDWKEYV
+1118 QTIEVNSTDWKEYV

-1186 KADDFDKLVDDF
+1186 KADEFDKHVNDF
-1198 KAEPANAGLTVNTVK
+1198 KAAHTDLTVNTVK

-1227 EPDKENNKDS
+1227 EPGKEDSKDS
-1237 GKNFNWVIFTS
+1237 GKKFNWVIFTS
-1248 VAFGAIVIIAVAAF
+1248 VAFGAIVVIAVAAF

-1275 QQVDKKKTSKKKE
+1275 QPVDKKKTSKKKE

>member
-1 MYYNAICIFYFYR
+1 
-14 TQRAHSTHYTGV
+14 
-26 EMNKLNLKKLLTLL
+26 MNKLNLKKLLTLL

-53 ACNKNDDN
+53 ACNKKTDDN
-61 KGSTEDN
+61 KTTDN

-135 SKFDANRLTD
+135 SKFDAKRLTG

-166 RYYMYRSSEFSA
+166 RYYMYRSSEFSV

-228 ITVGEWTTYSF
+228 VTVGEWTTYSF
-239 IIDGKYNGSTSL
+239 IIDGKYNGNTSL

-285 TVLPAGE
+285 TVLPTE

-330 GLVNKVDAKDGKIT
+330 GLVNEVDAKDGKIT
-344 LVGEYKIDA
+344 LVNEYAVDA
-353 DALKD
+353 AAV
-358 HDKDHGNVFAIYN
+358 KDHGSVFAIYN
-371 VAEARMGFYTTNP
+371 VADARMGFYTTNP

-393 KVTVSLNTDYIESGS
+393 KVTVSLNTKYVENGK

-420 DNTVIEIGKDAAN
+420 DNTVIEIAQKDSEN
-433 PGWKEHV
+433 NGWNEYT

-466 AKGYILVDDLKI
+466 AKGYILIDDLKI

-489 YVTDNRFKPTDNK
+489 YVTDNRFKAADNK
-502 LTDAFVNKSGTD
+502 LTDAFVNKSGAD

-521 ITGDGEEFSVDDK
+521 ITGDGEEFSADDK
-534 TPYVSSNFSERNRKF
+534 TPYESTAFSTNNRKF
-549 TSAKATIAK
+549 TSAKATLAK

-592 YDGDKDTNSAVK
+592 YDGDKGTNSAVK

-630 LVCYFHTASLQE
+630 LVCYFHTASLQN
-642 QVVTFEISLGS
+642 QDVTFEISLGS

-760 NRDALL
+760 NRENLL
-766 SNLATKLG
+766 NNLATKIGITAEVLKA
-774 VPVDTLKTAP
+774 VPVDANDKP
-784 FECKEEDVE
+784 VE
-793 TFGIYAGGDSYL
+793 TFGIYAGGSSYL
-805 FINSADV
+805 LINSADV

-840 VMVKVMGDS
+840 VMVKVINGQ
-849 KASVYLMTD
+849 ASVYLMTD

-869 FENIEA
+869 FENIGA

-903 LYLGGKDVD
+903 LYLGGQDKDV
-912 IALTDA
+912 ALTDA

-930 VKVDGA
+930 VKKA
-936 YEVYNKNTH
+936 ANEYEVYNKNTH
-945 KDATETYNYSGS
+945 KDATETYNYKDS

-1005 FGLAITPDEN
+1005 FGLATTPDEN

-1118 QTIEVDSTDWKEYV
+1118 QTIEVNSTDWKEYV

-1186 KADDFDKLVDDF
+1186 KADEFDKHVNDF
-1198 KAEPANAGLTVNTVK
+1198 KAANTGLTVNTVK

-1227 EPDKENNKDS
+1227 EPDKEDSKDS

-1248 VAFGAIVIIAVAAF
+1248 VAFGAIVVIAVAAF

>member
-1 MYYNAICIFYFYR
+1 
-14 TQRAHSTHYTGV
+14 
-26 EMNKLNLKKLLTLL
+26 MNKLNLKKLLTLL

-53 ACNKNDDN
+53 ACNKKPDDN
-61 KGSTEDN
+61 KTTDN

-135 SKFDANRLTD
+135 SKFDAKRLTG

-166 RYYMYRSSEFSA
+166 RYYMYRSSEFSV

-189 VRTANLDGGEKKG
+189 VRTANLNGGEKKG

-285 TVLPAGE
+285 TVLPTE

-330 GLVNKVDAKDGKIT
+330 GLVNEVDAKDGQIT
-344 LVGEYKIDA
+344 LVDKYTVDA
-353 DALKD
+353 AAVEG
-358 HDKDHGNVFAIYN
+358 HGSVFAIYN
-371 VAEARMGFYTTNP
+371 TAEARMGFYTTNP

-393 KVTVSLNTDYIESGS
+393 KVTVSLNTKYVEKGT

-420 DNTVIEIGKDAAN
+420 DNTVIEIAQKDSEN
-433 PGWKEHV
+433 NGWNEYT

-489 YVTDNRFKPTDNK
+489 NVTDNRFKPADNK

-521 ITGDGEEFSVDDK
+521 ITGDGEEFSADDK
-534 TPYVSSNFSERNRKF
+534 TPYVSSIFSARNRKF
-549 TSAKATIAK
+549 TSAKATLAK

-592 YDGDKDTNSAVK
+592 YDGDKDTNSAAK

-630 LVCYFHTASLQE
+630 LVCYFHTASLQN
-642 QVVTFEISLGS
+642 QDVTFEISLGS

-724 GGVNEK
+724 GGVNDK

-760 NRDALL
+760 NRENLL
-766 SNLATKLG
+766 NNLATKLG
-774 VPVDTLKTAP
+774 ITAEVLKAVPVDANDKP
-784 FECKEEDVE
+784 VE

-805 FINSADV
+805 LINSADV

-840 VMVKVMGDS
+840 VMVKVINGQ
-849 KASVYLMTD
+849 ASVYLMTD

-903 LYLGGKDVD
+903 LYLGGQDKD

-930 VKVDGA
+930 VKKA
-936 YEVYNKNTH
+936 ANEYEVYNKNTH
-945 KDATETYNYSGS
+945 KDATETYNYKDS

-1005 FGLAITPDEN
+1005 FGLATTPDEN

-1118 QTIEVDSTDWKEYV
+1118 QTIEVNSTDWKEYV

-1146 YGDNAKDLS
+1146 YGENAKDLS

-1186 KADDFDKLVDDF
+1186 KADEFDKHVNDF
-1198 KAEPANAGLTVNTVK
+1198 KAAHADLTVNTVK

-1248 VAFGAIVIIAVAAF
+1248 VAFGAIVVIAVAAF

>member
-1 MYYNAICIFYFYR
+1 
-14 TQRAHSTHYTGV
+14 
-26 EMNKLNLKKLLTLL
+26 MNKLNLKKLLTLL

-53 ACNKNDDN
+53 ACNKKPDDN
-61 KGSTEDN
+61 KTTDN

-87 KGYPYA
+87 SGYPYA

-100 PTSDTEGST
+100 PTSNAEGST

-135 SKFDANRLTD
+135 SKFDAKRLTD

-278 LTTVKDD
+278 LNTIKDD
-285 TVLPAGE
+285 TVLPTE

-330 GLVNKVDAKDGKIT
+330 GLVNEVDAKDGKIT
-344 LVGEYKIDA
+344 LVNEYAVDA
-353 DALKD
+353 AAVEG
-358 HDKDHGNVFAIYN
+358 HGSVFAIYN
-371 VAEARMGFYTTNP
+371 VADARMGFYTTNP

-420 DNTVIEIGKDAAN
+420 DNTIIPVGKDTEN

-521 ITGDGEEFSVDDK
+521 ITGDGEEFSADDK

-592 YDGDKDTNSAVK
+592 YDGDKDTNSAAK

-805 FINSADV
+805 LINSADV

-875 STASQTG
+875 STGVATG

-1005 FGLAITPDEN
+1005 FGLATTPDEN

-1118 QTIEVDSTDWKEYV
+1118 QTIEVNSTEWKEYV

-1146 YGDNAKDLS
+1146 YGENAKDLS

-1176 DDVLIEKLDV
+1176 DDVLIEKLDEE
-1186 KADDFDKLVDDF
+1186 ADTFDSFVEKF
-1198 KAEPANAGLTVNTVK
+1198 KKENADLTVNTVK

-1227 EPDKENNKDS
+1227 EPDKEDSKDS

-1248 VAFGAIVIIAVAAF
+1248 VAFGAIVVIAVAAF

>member
-1 MYYNAICIFYFYR
+1 
-14 TQRAHSTHYTGV
+14 
-26 EMNKLNLKKLLTLL
+26 MNKLNLKKLLTLL

-53 ACNKNDDN
+53 ACNKKTDDN
-61 KGSTEDN
+61 KTPDN

-135 SKFDANRLTD
+135 SKFDAKRLTG

-166 RYYMYRSSEFSA
+166 RYYMYRSSEFSV

-189 VRTANLDGGEKKG
+189 VRTANLNGGEKKG

-228 ITVGEWTTYSF
+228 VTVGEWTTYSF

-285 TVLPAGE
+285 TVLPTE

-330 GLVNKVDAKDGKIT
+330 GLVNEVDAKDGKIT
-344 LVGEYKIDA
+344 LVNEYAVDA
-353 DALKD
+353 AAVKG
-358 HDKDHGNVFAIYN
+358 HGSVFAIYN
-371 VAEARMGFYTTNP
+371 VADARMGFYTINP

-420 DNTVIEIGKDAAN
+420 DNKIIPVVKDTEN

-456 FGLGKDSDNK
+456 FGLGKDSGDK

-489 YVTDNRFKPTDNK
+489 YVTDNRFKPADNK

-521 ITGDGEEFSVDDK
+521 ITGDGEEFSADDK
-534 TPYVSSNFSERNRKF
+534 TPYVSPIFSAKNRKF
-549 TSAKATIAK
+549 TSAKATLAK
-558 FQTKA
+558 FQTTAK
-563 TLQKDTYYRFSVWV
+563 LQKDTYYRFSVWV

-592 YDGDKDTNSAVK
+592 YDGDKDKNSAVK

-630 LVCYFHTASLQE
+630 LVCYFHTASLQN
-642 QVVTFEISLGS
+642 QDVTFEISLGS

-717 DTKFFKD
+717 DTKFFKE
-724 GGVNEK
+724 GGLNDK

-760 NRDALL
+760 NRENLL
-766 SNLATKLG
+766 NNLATKLG
-774 VPVDTLKTAP
+774 VSVDTLKTAP
-784 FECKEEDVE
+784 FKCKEEDVE

-805 FINSADV
+805 LINSANV
-812 EGLAKES
+812 EGLAKEY

-858 NNIAETNVDSK
+858 NNISETNVDSK
-869 FENIEA
+869 FENIVEA

-903 LYLGGKDVD
+903 LYLGGEDKD
-912 IALTDA
+912 ITLTDA

-930 VKVDGA
+930 VKKA
-936 YEVYNKNTH
+936 ANEYEVYNKNTH

-994 ETKRVEMNLDS
+994 EIKPVEMNLDS
-1005 FGLAITPDEN
+1005 FGLATTPDEG

-1043 STDYKA
+1043 STEYKA

-1078 DGFYKISVWA
+1078 DGYYKISVWA
-1088 KLSEGHTGKAYIT
+1088 KVNVPEGHTGKAYIT

-1118 QTIEVDSTDWKEYV
+1118 QTIEVNSTDWKEYV

-1186 KADDFDKLVDDF
+1186 KADEFDKHVNDF
-1198 KAEPANAGLTVNTVK
+1198 KAAHADLTVNTVK

-1248 VAFGAIVIIAVAAF
+1248 VAFGAIVVIAVAAF

-1275 QQVDKKKTSKKKE
+1275 QQVDKKKASKKKE

>member
-1 MYYNAICIFYFYR
+1 
-14 TQRAHSTHYTGV
+14 
-26 EMNKLNLKKLLTLL
+26 MNKLNLKKLLTLL

-53 ACNKNDDN
+53 ACNKKADDN
-61 KGSTEDN
+61 KTPDN

-135 SKFDANRLTD
+135 SKFDAKRLTD

-166 RYYMYRSSEFSA
+166 RYYMYRSSEFSV

-189 VRTANLDGGEKKG
+189 VRTANLNGGEKKG

-285 TVLPAGE
+285 TVLPTE

-330 GLVNKVDAKDGKIT
+330 GLVNEVDAKDGKIT
-344 LVGEYKIDA
+344 LVNEYAVDA
-353 DALKD
+353 AAVEG
-358 HDKDHGNVFAIYN
+358 HGSVFAIYN
-371 VAEARMGFYTTNP
+371 VADARMGFYTTNP

-393 KVTVSLNTDYIESGS
+393 KVTVSLNTKYVENGK

-420 DNTVIEIGKDAAN
+420 DNTVIEIAQKDSEN
-433 PGWKEHV
+433 NGWNEYT

-456 FGLGKDSDNK
+456 FGLGKDSDDKNK

-478 EETDDTTQTGD
+478 EETDDISQTGD
-489 YVTDNRFKPTDNK
+489 NVTNSRFKPEDNK

-521 ITGDGEEFSVDDK
+521 ITGDGEEFSADDK
-534 TPYVSSNFSERNRKF
+534 TPYVSSIFSARNRKF
-549 TSAKATIAK
+549 TSAKATLAK

-563 TLQKDTYYRFSVWV
+563 TLQKDTFYRFSVWV

-592 YDGDKDTNSAVK
+592 YDGDKDVNSAVK

-630 LVCYFHTASLQE
+630 LVCYFHTASLQN
-642 QVVTFEISLGS
+642 QDVTFEISLGS

-724 GGVNEK
+724 GGLNDK

-760 NRDALL
+760 NRENLL
-766 SNLATKLG
+766 NNLATKIGITAEVLKA
-774 VPVDTLKTAP
+774 VPVDANDKP
-784 FECKEEDVE
+784 VE
-793 TFGIYAGGDSYL
+793 TFGIYAGGNSYL
-805 FINSADV
+805 LINSADV

-869 FENIEA
+869 FENIGA

-903 LYLGGKDVD
+903 LYLGGEDKDV
-912 IALTDA
+912 ALTDE

-930 VKVDGA
+930 VKVDGE
-936 YEVYNKNTH
+936 YVVYNKNTH
-945 KDATETYNYSGS
+945 KDIEETYNYSGK
-957 AKGGTVLFDYVIK
+957 AEGGTVLFDYVIK
-970 EDISESVYN
+970 EDISESVYDT
-979 AKTASAT
+979 KIASAT
-986 ASAADEYE
+986 ASAANEYE

-1005 FGLAITPDEN
+1005 FGLATTPDEN
-1015 KPTSPKGWTKTS
+1015 KPTSPKGWTKTP

-1043 STDYKA
+1043 STEDKYKA

-1118 QTIEVDSTDWKEYV
+1118 QTIEVNSTDWKEYV

-1186 KADDFDKLVDDF
+1186 KADEFDKHVNDF
-1198 KAEPANAGLTVNTVK
+1198 KAANAGLTVNTVK

-1227 EPDKENNKDS
+1227 EPGKEDNKDS

-1248 VAFGAIVIIAVAAF
+1248 VAFGAIVVIAVAAF

>member
-1 MYYNAICIFYFYR
+1 
-14 TQRAHSTHYTGV
+14 
-26 EMNKLNLKKLLTLL
+26 MNKLNLKKLLTLL

-53 ACNKNDDN
+53 ACNKKTDDN
-61 KGSTEDN
+61 KTPDN

-135 SKFDANRLTD
+135 SKFDAKRLTD

-166 RYYMYRSSEFSA
+166 RYYMYRSSEFSV

-189 VRTANLDGGEKKG
+189 VRTANLNGGEKKG

-228 ITVGEWTTYSF
+228 VTVGEWTTYSF

-285 TVLPAGE
+285 TVLPTE

-330 GLVNKVDAKDGKIT
+330 GLVNEVDAKDGKIT
-344 LVGEYKIDA
+344 LVNEYAVDA
-353 DALKD
+353 AAVKG
-358 HDKDHGNVFAIYN
+358 HGSVFAIYN
-371 VAEARMGFYTTNP
+371 VADARMGFYTTNP

-393 KVTVSLNTDYIESGS
+393 KVTVSLNTKYVENGK

-420 DNTVIEIGKDAAN
+420 DNTVIEIAQKDSEN
-433 PGWKEHV
+433 NGWNEYT

-489 YVTDNRFKPTDNK
+489 YVTNNRFKPTDNK

-521 ITGDGEEFSVDDK
+521 ITGDGEEFSADDK
-534 TPYVSSNFSERNRKF
+534 TPYVSSIFSARNRKF
-549 TSAKATIAK
+549 TSAKATLAK

-592 YDGDKDTNSAVK
+592 YDGDKDTNSAAK

-630 LVCYFHTASLQE
+630 LVCYFHTASLQN
-642 QVVTFEISLGS
+642 QDVTFEISLGS

-724 GGVNEK
+724 GGVNDK
-730 GEFQSTSF
+730 GEFQSASF

-760 NRDALL
+760 NRENLL
-766 SNLATKLG
+766 NNLATKLG
-774 VPVDTLKTAP
+774 ITAEVLKAVPVDANDKP
-784 FECKEEDVE
+784 VE

-805 FINSADV
+805 LINSANVD
-812 EGLAKES
+812 GLAKEY

-840 VMVKVMGDS
+840 VMVKVINGQ
-849 KASVYLMTD
+849 ASVYLMTD

-930 VKVDGA
+930 VKKA
-936 YEVYNKNTH
+936 ANEYEVYNKNTH
-945 KDATETYNYSGS
+945 KDATETYNYKDS

-1005 FGLAITPDEN
+1005 FGLATTPDEN

-1043 STDYKA
+1043 STEYKA

-1118 QTIEVDSTDWKEYV
+1118 QTIEVNSTDWKEYV

-1186 KADDFDKLVDDF
+1186 KADDFDKHVSDF
-1198 KAEPANAGLTVNTVK
+1198 KAANAGLTVNTVK

-1248 VAFGAIVIIAVAAF
+1248 VAFGAIVVIAVAAF

>member
-1 MYYNAICIFYFYR
+1 
-14 TQRAHSTHYTGV
+14 
-26 EMNKLNLKKLLTLL
+26 MNKLNLKKLLTLL

-53 ACNKNDDN
+53 ACNKKADDN
-61 KGSTEDN
+61 KTPDN

-135 SKFDANRLTD
+135 SKFDAKRLTD

-166 RYYMYRSSEFSA
+166 RYYMYRSSEFSV

-189 VRTANLDGGEKKG
+189 VRTANLNGGEKKG

-266 KTSGYAFFDNIR
+266 KTSGYVFFDNIR

-285 TVLPAGE
+285 TVLPTE

-330 GLVNKVDAKDGKIT
+330 GLVNEVDAKDGKIT
-344 LVGEYKIDA
+344 LVNEYTVDA
-353 DALKD
+353 AAVKG
-358 HDKDHGNVFAIYN
+358 HGSVFAIYN
-371 VAEARMGFYTTNP
+371 VADARMGFYTTNP

-393 KVTVSLNTDYIESGS
+393 KVTVSLNTKYVENGK

-420 DNTVIEIGKDAAN
+420 DNTVIEIAQKDSEN
-433 PGWKEHV
+433 NGWNEYT

-456 FGLGKDSDNK
+456 FGLGKDSDDKNK

-478 EETDDTTQTGD
+478 EETDDISQTGD
-489 YVTDNRFKPTDNK
+489 NVTNSRFKPEDNK

-521 ITGDGEEFSVDDK
+521 ITGDGEEFSADDK
-534 TPYVSSNFSERNRKF
+534 TPYVSSIFSARNRKF
-549 TSAKATIAK
+549 TSAKATLAK

-592 YDGDKDTNSAVK
+592 YDGDKDVNSAVK

-630 LVCYFHTASLQE
+630 LVCYFHTASLQN
-642 QVVTFEISLGS
+642 QDVTFEISLGS

-724 GGVNEK
+724 GGLNDK

-760 NRDALL
+760 NRENLL
-766 SNLATKLG
+766 NNLATKLG
-774 VPVDTLKTAP
+774 ITAEVLKAVPVDANDKP
-784 FECKEEDVE
+784 VE
-793 TFGIYAGGDSYL
+793 TFGIYAGGNSYL
-805 FINSADV
+805 LINSADV

-869 FENIEA
+869 FENIGA

-903 LYLGGKDVD
+903 LYLGGQDKDV
-912 IALTDA
+912 ALTDA

-930 VKVDGA
+930 VKKA
-936 YEVYNKNTH
+936 ANEYEVYNKNTH
-945 KDATETYNYSGS
+945 KDATETYNYKDS

-1005 FGLAITPDEN
+1005 FGLATTPDEN

-1118 QTIEVDSTDWKEYV
+1118 QTIEVNSTDWKEYV

-1186 KADDFDKLVDDF
+1186 KAEDFDNHVNDF
-1198 KAEPANAGLTVNTVK
+1198 KTTHADLTVNTVK

-1248 VAFGAIVIIAVAAF
+1248 VAFGAIVVIAVAAF

>member
-1 MYYNAICIFYFYR
+1 
-14 TQRAHSTHYTGV
+14 
-26 EMNKLNLKKLLTLL
+26 MNKLNLKKLLTLL

-53 ACNKNDDN
+53 ACNKKTDDN
-61 KGSTEDN
+61 KTPDN

-135 SKFDANRLTD
+135 SKFDAKRLTG

-166 RYYMYRSSEFSA
+166 RYYMYRSSEFSV

-189 VRTANLDGGEKKG
+189 VRTANLNGGEKKG

-285 TVLPAGE
+285 TVLPTE

-330 GLVNKVDAKDGKIT
+330 GLVNEVDAKDGKIT
-344 LVGEYKIDA
+344 LVNEYAVDA
-353 DALKD
+353 AAVKG
-358 HDKDHGNVFAIYN
+358 HGSVFAIYN
-371 VAEARMGFYTTNP
+371 VADARMGFYTTNP

-393 KVTVSLNTDYIESGS
+393 KVTVSLNTKYVENGK

-420 DNTVIEIGKDAAN
+420 DNTVIEIEQKDSEN
-433 PGWKEHV
+433 NGWNEYT

-489 YVTDNRFKPTDNK
+489 YVTDNRFKPADNK

-521 ITGDGEEFSVDDK
+521 ITGDGEEFSADDK

-549 TSAKATIAK
+549 TSAKATLAK

-592 YDGDKDTNSAVK
+592 YDGDKDVNSAAK

-630 LVCYFHTASLQE
+630 LVCYFHTASLQN
-642 QVVTFEISLGS
+642 QDVTFEISLGS

-760 NRDALL
+760 NRENLL
-766 SNLATKLG
+766 NNLATKLG
-774 VPVDTLKTAP
+774 ITAEVLKAVPVDADDKP
-784 FECKEEDVE
+784 VE
-793 TFGIYAGGDSYL
+793 TFGIYAGGNSYL
-805 FINSADV
+805 LINSADV

-840 VMVKVMGDS
+840 VMVKVINGQ
-849 KASVYLMTD
+849 ASVYLMTD

-930 VKVDGA
+930 VKKA
-936 YEVYNKNTH
+936 ANEYEVYNKNTH
-945 KDATETYNYSGS
+945 KDATETYNYKDS

-1005 FGLAITPDEN
+1005 FGLATTPDEN

-1043 STDYKA
+1043 STEYKA

-1118 QTIEVDSTDWKEYV
+1118 QTIEVNSTDWKEYV

-1186 KADDFDKLVDDF
+1186 KADDFDKHVSDF
-1198 KAEPANAGLTVNTVK
+1198 KAANAGLTVNTVK

-1248 VAFGAIVIIAVAAF
+1248 VAFGAIVVIAVAAF